1 MKSSEIREKFIKF
14 FKDKDH
20 SVVPSCSI
28 VAKNDPSLM
37 FTNAGMNQFKSIF
50 LGDKSNNSLKRVVN
64 SQKCLRVSGKHN
76 DLEEVGID
84 HYHHTMFEMLG
95 NWSFGD
101 YFKEEI
107 IKWSYELLTKT
118 YGLNS
123 DDLYVSI
130 FEGDQNDK
138 TSKDDESFKIWS
150 EIVEHEK
157 IILGNKKDNFWEM
170 GDSGPCGPCS
180 EIHIDLRSDS
190 EKAKTPGKNLVNMD
204 HPSVIELWN
213 LVFIQYNRL
222 SDGTLVELPE
232 KHIDT
237 GMGFERLVRVIQK
250 KDSNYDTD
258 IFMPLINTIEAES
271 HKKYGS
277 NKEVDKAMRVIAD
290 HVRAVSFCICD
301 GQIPGNTGAGYVV
314 RRILRRAVRY
324 GYTFLKIKRPFIYNL
339 VSVLSDQFE
348 DFFPELS
355 KNKDFIKSIINEEE
369 GSFLKTLSDGILR
382 LDTITKDSKSKKV
395 SGKVVFELY
404 DTYGFPADLTSLI
417 LKEKNITYDYDEYSR
432 ELKKQKSRSRS
443 VIDLK
448 TEDWNILDDSNS
460 SIFLGYDKVS
470 IKTKINKYRWVST
483 KDKKFVQVILKET
496 PFYPEG
502 GGQIG
507 DNGYLEFQNGVKFRV
522 FNTKKENDEI
532 IHSIEAKD
540 FIANNEINAKIDI
553 QMRKN
558 CSSNHT
564 ATHLLHQALRE
575 ILGSHVEQ
583 KGSMVSDKYLRF
595 DFSHF
600 KKIDQNILNEIE
612 EFVNNKIDESI
623 ELIENRDQNYDEAI
637 KDGVV
642 ALFGEKYG
650 KVVRS
655 IKFGNSYELCGGTH
669 VQNTIQLRNFVIL
682 SESSIASGIR
692 RIEAIS
698 GPRASKFL
706 RDKNIEVKNISD
718 ILSSNTN
725 LVDSVKN
732 IKDQNTQIS
741 KDLKSSQMKL
751 IDFYSDKWLGQ
762 VEKIKS
768 FNFLFKKLNLE
779 SSFVKSLCLNLSKI
793 ISEHVIIL
801 VTESNNKYN
810 IFVSV
815 SNLLVESAGLS
826 ASEII
831 KTICGS
837 IGGGGG
843 GQSTF
848 AAGSG
853 PNKVDI
859 VNVISKLKES
869 L

>member
-1 MKSSEIREKFIKF
+1 MKASEIREKFIKF

-20 SVVPSCSI
+20 SVVPSSTI

-50 LGDKSNNSLKRVVN
+50 LGDKSNNTLKRVVN

-76 DLEEVGID
+76 DLEEVGVD

-130 FEGDQNDK
+130 FQGDKIDK
-138 TSKDDESFKIWS
+138 TSKDDEAFKIWS
-150 EIVEHEK
+150 EIVGHEK

-190 EKAKTPGKNLVNMD
+190 EKSKIPGKNLVNMD

-222 SDGTLVELPE
+222 SNGTLVELPE

-258 IFMPLINTIEAES
+258 IFMPLIIAIEGMS
-271 HKKYGS
+271 DKKYGS
-277 NKEVDKAMRVIAD
+277 NEEVDVAMRVIAD

-324 GYTFLKIKRPFIYNL
+324 GYTFLKIKTPFIHNL
-339 VSVLSDQFE
+339 VNVISDQFE

-355 KNKDFIKSIINEEE
+355 KNKDFIKSIIIEEE
-369 GSFLKTLSDGILR
+369 SSFLKTLSDGILR
-382 LDTITKDSKSKKV
+382 LDTITKDSKSTKV

-404 DTYGFPADLTSLI
+404 DTYGFPSDLTSLI
-417 LKEKNITYDYDEYSR
+417 LREKNITYDHNEYTL
-432 ELKKQKSRSRS
+432 ELEKQKSRSRS
-443 VIDLK
+443 VTDLQ
-448 TEDWNILDDSNS
+448 TEDWNILDNSNS

-470 IKTKINKYRWVST
+470 LKTKINKYRSVST
-483 KDKKFVQVILKET
+483 KNKKFIQVVLNET

-507 DNGYLEFQNGVKFRV
+507 DTGYLESQDGVKIRV

-532 IHSIEAKD
+532 IHFIDAKD
-540 FIANNEINAKIDI
+540 FIDKNEIKALVDI
-553 QMRKN
+553 QIRKK

-575 ILGSHVEQ
+575 ILGSHIEQ

-600 KKIDQNILNEIE
+600 KKIEQNILNEIE

-623 ELIENRDQNYDEAI
+623 ELIENRNQKYDEAI

-698 GPRASKFL
+698 GPGASKFL
-706 RDKNIEVKNISD
+706 RDKKTELKNISD

-725 LVDSVKN
+725 LIDSVKN
-732 IKDQNTQIS
+732 MKDQNLS
-741 KDLKSSQMKL
+741 L
-751 IDFYSDKWLGQ
+751 IH
-762 VEKIKS
+762 I
-768 FNFLFKKLNLE
+768 
-779 SSFVKSLCLNLSKI
+779 
-793 ISEHVIIL
+793 
-801 VTESNNKYN
+801 
-810 IFVSV
+810 
-815 SNLLVESAGLS
+815 
-826 ASEII
+826 
-831 KTICGS
+831 
-837 IGGGGG
+837 
-843 GQSTF
+843 
-848 AAGSG
+848 
-853 PNKVDI
+853 
-859 VNVISKLKES
+859 
-869 L
+869 

>member
-1 MKSSEIREKFIKF
+1 MKASEIREKFIKF

-20 SVVPSCSI
+20 SVVPSSTI

-50 LGDKSNNSLKRVVN
+50 LGDKSNNNLKRVVN

-123 DDLYVSI
+123 DDMYVSI
-130 FEGDQNDK
+130 FQGDKIDK
-138 TSKDDESFKIWS
+138 TSKDDEAFKIWS
-150 EIVEHEK
+150 EIVENEK

-190 EKAKTPGKNLVNMD
+190 EKSKIPGKNLVNMD

-222 SDGTLVELPE
+222 SNGTLVELPE

-258 IFMPLINTIEAES
+258 IFMPLIIAIERMS
-271 HKKYGS
+271 DKKYGS
-277 NKEVDKAMRVIAD
+277 NEEVDVAMRVIAD

-324 GYTFLKIKRPFIYNL
+324 GYTFLKIKTPFIHNL
-339 VSVLSDQFE
+339 VNVISDQFE

-355 KNKDFIKSIINEEE
+355 KNKDFIKSIIIEEE
-369 GSFLKTLSDGILR
+369 SSFLKTLSDGILR
-382 LDTITKDSKSKKV
+382 LDTITKDSKSTKV

-404 DTYGFPADLTSLI
+404 DTYGFPSDLTSLI
-417 LKEKNITYDYDEYSR
+417 LSEKNITYDHNEYAR
-432 ELKKQKSRSRS
+432 ELEKQKSRSRS
-443 VIDLK
+443 VTDMQ
-448 TEDWNILDDSNS
+448 TEDWNILDNSNS

-470 IKTKINKYRWVST
+470 LKTKINKYRLVST
-483 KDKKFVQVILKET
+483 KNKKFIQVVLNET

-507 DNGYLEFQNGVKFRV
+507 DRGYLESQNGVKIRV

-532 IHSIEAKD
+532 IHFVDAKD
-540 FIANNEINAKIDI
+540 FIENSEINALVDI
-553 QMRKN
+553 QMRKK

-575 ILGSHVEQ
+575 ILGSHIEQ

-600 KKIDQNILNEIE
+600 KKIEQNILNEIE

-623 ELIENRDQNYDEAI
+623 DLIENRDHKYHEAI

-698 GPRASKFL
+698 GPGASKFL
-706 RDKNIEVKNISD
+706 RDKRTEVSNISD

-725 LVDSVKN
+725 LIDSVKN
-732 IKDQNTQIS
+732 IKYQNTQIS
-741 KDLKSSQMKL
+741 KDLKSTQIKL

-779 SSFVKSLCLNLSKI
+779 PSFVKSLCLNLSKI
-793 ISEHVIIL
+793 INEHIIIL
-801 VTESNNKYN
+801 VTDSNNKYN

-815 SNLLVESAGLS
+815 SNLLVESEGLS
-826 ASEII
+826 ASVII
-831 KTICGS
+831 KSICDS
-837 IGGGGG
+837 IDGAGG

-853 PNKVDI
+853 PNKADI
-859 VNVISKLKES
+859 VSVITKIKES

>member
-1 MKSSEIREKFIKF
+1 MKASEIREKFIKF

-20 SVVPSCSI
+20 SVVPSSTI

-50 LGDKSNNSLKRVVN
+50 LGDKSNNTLKRVVN

-76 DLEEVGID
+76 DLEEVGVD

-130 FEGDQNDK
+130 FQGDKNDK
-138 TSKDDESFKIWS
+138 TSKDDEAFKIWS
-150 EIVEHEK
+150 EIVGHEK

-190 EKAKTPGKNLVNMD
+190 EKSKIPGKNLVNMD

-222 SDGTLVELPE
+222 SNGTLVELPE

-258 IFMPLINTIEAES
+258 IFMPLIIAIEAMS
-271 HKKYGS
+271 DKKYGS
-277 NKEVDKAMRVIAD
+277 NEEVDVAMRVIAD

-324 GYTFLKIKRPFIYNL
+324 GYTFLKIKTPFIHNL
-339 VSVLSDQFE
+339 VNVISDQFE

-355 KNKDFIKSIINEEE
+355 KNKVFIKSIIIEEE
-369 GSFLKTLSDGILR
+369 ISFLKTLSDGILK
-382 LDTITKDSKSKKV
+382 LDTITKDSKSTKV
-395 SGKVVFELY
+395 SGKLVFELY
-404 DTYGFPADLTSLI
+404 DTYGFPSDLTSLI
-417 LKEKNITYDYDEYSR
+417 LREKNITYDHNEYAL
-432 ELKKQKSRSRS
+432 ELEKQKSRSRS
-443 VIDLK
+443 VTEMQ
-448 TEDWNILDDSNS
+448 TEDWNILDNSNS
-460 SIFLGYDKVS
+460 SIFLGYDKLS
-470 IKTKINKYRWVST
+470 LKTKINKYRLVST
-483 KDKKFVQVILKET
+483 KNKKFIQVVLNET

-507 DNGYLEFQNGVKFRV
+507 DTGYLESQNGVKIRV

-532 IHSIEAKD
+532 IHFIDAKD
-540 FIANNEINAKIDI
+540 FIDNNEIKALVDI
-553 QMRKN
+553 QMRKK

-600 KKIDQNILNEIE
+600 KKIEQNILNEIE

-623 ELIENRDQNYDEAI
+623 ELIENRNQKYDEAI

-698 GPRASKFL
+698 GPGASKFL
-706 RDKNIEVKNISD
+706 RDKRTEVGNISD

-725 LVDSVKN
+725 LIDSVKN
-732 IKDQNTQIS
+732 MKDQNTQIS
-741 KDLKSSQMKL
+741 KDLKSTQMKL

-779 SSFVKSLCLNLSKI
+779 PSFVKSLCLNLSKI
-793 ISEHVIIL
+793 INEHIIIL
-801 VTESNNKYN
+801 VTDSNNKYN

-815 SNLLVESAGLS
+815 SNLLVESEGLS
-826 ASEII
+826 ASAII
-831 KTICGS
+831 KSICDS
-837 IGGGGG
+837 IDGAGG

-853 PNKVDI
+853 PNKADI
-859 VNVISKLKES
+859 VGVITKIKES

>member
-1 MKSSEIREKFIKF
+1 MKASEIREKFIKF
-14 FKDKDH
+14 FKDKDR
-20 SVVPSCSI
+20 SVVPSSTI

-50 LGDKSNNSLKRVVN
+50 LGDKSNNTLKRVVN

-76 DLEEVGID
+76 DLEEVGVD

-123 DDLYVSI
+123 DDMYVSI
-130 FEGDQNDK
+130 FQGDKIDK
-138 TSKDDESFKIWS
+138 TSKDDEAFKIWS
-150 EIVEHEK
+150 EIVGHEK

-190 EKAKTPGKNLVNMD
+190 EKSKIPGKNLVNMD

-222 SDGTLVELPE
+222 SNGTLVELPE

-258 IFMPLINTIEAES
+258 IFMPLIIAIERMS
-271 HKKYGS
+271 DKKYGS
-277 NKEVDKAMRVIAD
+277 NEEVDVAMRVIAD
-290 HVRAVSFCICD
+290 HVRAVSFCICA

-324 GYTFLKIKRPFIYNL
+324 GYTFLKIKTPFIHNL
-339 VSVLSDQFE
+339 VNVISDQFE

-355 KNKDFIKSIINEEE
+355 KNKDFIKSIIIEEE
-369 GSFLKTLSDGILR
+369 SSFLKTLSDGILR
-382 LDTITKDSKSKKV
+382 LDTITKDSKSTKV

-404 DTYGFPADLTSLI
+404 DTYGFPSDLTSLI
-417 LKEKNITYDYDEYSR
+417 LSEKNITYDHNEYAR
-432 ELKKQKSRSRS
+432 ELEKQKSRSRS
-443 VIDLK
+443 VTDMQ
-448 TEDWNILDDSNS
+448 TEDWNILDNSNS

-470 IKTKINKYRWVST
+470 LKTKINKYRLVST
-483 KDKKFVQVILKET
+483 KNKKFIQVVLNET

-507 DNGYLEFQNGVKFRV
+507 DRGYLESQNGVKIRV

-532 IHSIEAKD
+532 IHFVEAKD
-540 FIANNEINAKIDI
+540 FIDNTEINALVDI
-553 QMRKN
+553 QTRKK

-575 ILGSHVEQ
+575 ILGSHIEQ

-600 KKIDQNILNEIE
+600 KKIEQNILNEIE

-623 ELIENRDQNYDEAI
+623 DLIENRDHKYHEAI

-698 GPRASKFL
+698 GPGASKFL
-706 RDKNIEVKNISD
+706 RDKRTEVGNISD

-725 LVDSVKN
+725 VIDSVKN
-732 IKDQNTQIS
+732 IKYQNTQIS
-741 KDLKSSQMKL
+741 KDLKSTQIKL

-779 SSFVKSLCLNLSKI
+779 PSFVKSLCLNLSKI
-793 ISEHVIIL
+793 INEHVIIL
-801 VTESNNKYN
+801 VTDSNNKYN

-815 SNLLVESAGLS
+815 SNLLVESDGLS
-826 ASEII
+826 ASVII
-831 KTICGS
+831 KSICES
-837 IGGGGG
+837 IDGAGG
-843 GQSTF
+843 GQRTF

-853 PNKVDI
+853 PKKADI
-859 VNVISKLKES
+859 VSVVTKIKES

>member
-1 MKSSEIREKFIKF
+1 MKASEIREKFIKF

-20 SVVPSCSI
+20 SVVPSSTI
-28 VAKNDPSLM
+28 VAKNDPTLM

-50 LGDKSNNSLKRVVN
+50 LGDKSNNTLKRVVN

-180 EIHIDLRSDS
+180 EIHIDLRSDA
-190 EKAKTPGKNLVNMD
+190 EKAKTPGKTLVNMD

-222 SDGTLVELPE
+222 LDGTLVELPE

-271 HKKYGS
+271 HKKYGT
-277 NKEVDKAMRVIAD
+277 NKEVDVAMRVIAD

-339 VSVLSDQFE
+339 VNVLSDQFE

-382 LDTITKDSKSKKV
+382 LDTITKDSKSKKI

-417 LKEKNITYDYDEYSR
+417 LKEKNITYDYDEYSQ

-470 IKTKINKYRWVST
+470 IKTKINKYRLVST
-483 KDKKFVQVILKET
+483 KDKKFIQVILKET

-507 DNGYLEFQNGVKFRV
+507 DNGYLEFQNGVKIRV

-532 IHSIEAKD
+532 IHFIEAKD

-553 QMRKN
+553 QMRKK

-623 ELIENRDQNYDEAI
+623 DLIENRGQKYDEAI

-706 RDKNIEVKNISD
+706 RDKSIEVKNISD

-793 ISEHVIIL
+793 LSEHVIIL

-831 KTICGS
+831 KTICDS

-853 PNKVDI
+853 PNKADI

>member
-1 MKSSEIREKFIKF
+1 MKASEIREKFIKF

-20 SVVPSCSI
+20 SVVPSSTI

-50 LGDKSNNSLKRVVN
+50 LGDKSNNTLKRVVN

-76 DLEEVGID
+76 DLEEVGVD

-130 FEGDQNDK
+130 FQGDKNDK
-138 TSKDDESFKIWS
+138 TSKDDEAFKIWS
-150 EIVEHEK
+150 EIVGHEK

-190 EKAKTPGKNLVNMD
+190 EKSKIPGKNLVNMD

-222 SDGTLVELPE
+222 SNGNLVELPE

-258 IFMPLINTIEAES
+258 IFMPLIIAIEGMS
-271 HKKYGS
+271 DKKYGS
-277 NKEVDKAMRVIAD
+277 NEEVDVAMRVIAD

-324 GYTFLKIKRPFIYNL
+324 GYTFLKIKTPFIHNL
-339 VSVLSDQFE
+339 VNVISDQFE

-355 KNKDFIKSIINEEE
+355 KNKDFIKSIIIEEE
-369 GSFLKTLSDGILR
+369 SSFLKTLSDGILR
-382 LDTITKDSKSKKV
+382 LDTITKDSKSTKV

-404 DTYGFPADLTSLI
+404 DTYGFPSDLTSLI
-417 LKEKNITYDYDEYSR
+417 LREKNITYDHNEYTL
-432 ELKKQKSRSRS
+432 ELEKQKSRSRS
-443 VIDLK
+443 VTDLQ
-448 TEDWNILDDSNS
+448 TEDWNILDNSNS

-470 IKTKINKYRWVST
+470 LKTKINKYRSVST
-483 KDKKFVQVILKET
+483 KNKKFIQVVLNET

-507 DNGYLEFQNGVKFRV
+507 DTGYLESQNGVKIRV

-532 IHSIEAKD
+532 IHFVDAKD
-540 FIANNEINAKIDI
+540 FIENSEINALVDI
-553 QMRKN
+553 QMRKK

-600 KKIDQNILNEIE
+600 KKIEQNILNEIE

-623 ELIENRDQNYDEAI
+623 ELIENRDQKYDEAI

-698 GPRASKFL
+698 GPGASKFL
-706 RDKNIEVKNISD
+706 MDKRTEVSNISD

-725 LVDSVKN
+725 LIDSVKN

-741 KDLKSSQMKL
+741 KDLKSTQMKL

-779 SSFVKSLCLNLSKI
+779 PSFVKSLCLNLSKI
-793 ISEHVIIL
+793 INEHIIIL
-801 VTESNNKYN
+801 VTDSNNKYN

-815 SNLLVESAGLS
+815 SNLLVESEGLS
-826 ASEII
+826 ASVII
-831 KTICGS
+831 KSICDS
-837 IGGGGG
+837 IDGAGG
-843 GQSTF
+843 GQRTF

-853 PNKVDI
+853 PNKADI
-859 VNVISKLKES
+859 VSVVTKIKES

>member
-1 MKSSEIREKFIKF
+1 MKASEIREKFIKF

-20 SVVPSCSI
+20 SVVPSSTI

-50 LGDKSNNSLKRVVN
+50 LGDKSNNTLKRVVN

-76 DLEEVGID
+76 DLEEVGVD

-130 FEGDQNDK
+130 FQGDKNDK
-138 TSKDDESFKIWS
+138 TSKDDEAFKIWS
-150 EIVEHEK
+150 EIVGHEK

-190 EKAKTPGKNLVNMD
+190 EKSKIPGKNLVNMD

-222 SDGTLVELPE
+222 SNGTLVELPE

-258 IFMPLINTIEAES
+258 IFMPLIIAIEGMS
-271 HKKYGS
+271 DKKYGS
-277 NKEVDKAMRVIAD
+277 NEEVDVAMRVIAD

-324 GYTFLKIKRPFIYNL
+324 GYTFLKIKTPFIHNL
-339 VSVLSDQFE
+339 VNVISDQFE

-355 KNKDFIKSIINEEE
+355 KNKDFIKSIIIEEE
-369 GSFLKTLSDGILR
+369 SSFLKTLSDGILR
-382 LDTITKDSKSKKV
+382 LDTITKDSKSTKV

-404 DTYGFPADLTSLI
+404 DTYGFPSDLTSLI
-417 LKEKNITYDYDEYSR
+417 LREKNITYDHNEYTL
-432 ELKKQKSRSRS
+432 ELEKQKSRSRS
-443 VIDLK
+443 VTDLQ
-448 TEDWNILDDSNS
+448 TEDWNILDNSNS

-470 IKTKINKYRWVST
+470 LKTKINKYRLVST
-483 KDKKFVQVILKET
+483 KNKKFIQVVLNET

-507 DNGYLEFQNGVKFRV
+507 DTGYLESQNGVKIRV

-532 IHSIEAKD
+532 IHFIDAKD
-540 FIANNEINAKIDI
+540 FIDNNEIKALVDI
-553 QMRKN
+553 QMRKK

-600 KKIDQNILNEIE
+600 KKIEQNILNEIE

-623 ELIENRDQNYDEAI
+623 ELIENRNQKYDEAV

-698 GPRASKFL
+698 GPGASKFL
-706 RDKNIEVKNISD
+706 RDKKTELKNISD

-725 LVDSVKN
+725 LIDSVKN
-732 IKDQNTQIS
+732 MKDQNTQIS

-779 SSFVKSLCLNLSKI
+779 PSFVKSLCLNLSKI
-793 ISEHVIIL
+793 INEHIIIL
-801 VTESNNKYN
+801 VTDSNNKYN

-815 SNLLVESAGLS
+815 SNLLVESEGLS
-826 ASEII
+826 ASVII
-831 KTICGS
+831 KSICDS
-837 IGGGGG
+837 IDGAGG

-853 PNKVDI
+853 PNKADI
-859 VNVISKLKES
+859 VSVITKIKES

>member
-1 MKSSEIREKFIKF
+1 MKASEVREKFIMF

-20 SVVPSCSI
+20 SVVPSSSI

-37 FTNAGMNQFKSIF
+37 FTNAGMNQFKSVF
-50 LGDKSNNSLKRVVN
+50 LGDKSNNSLRRVVN

-190 EKAKTPGKNLVNMD
+190 EKAKTPGKTLVNMD

-258 IFMPLINTIEAES
+258 IFMPLIIAIERMS
-271 HKKYGS
+271 DKKYGS
-277 NKEVDKAMRVIAD
+277 NEEVDVAMRVIAD

-324 GYTFLKIKRPFIYNL
+324 GYTFLKIKTPFIHNL
-339 VSVLSDQFE
+339 VNVISDQFE

-355 KNKDFIKSIINEEE
+355 KNKDFIKSIIIEEE
-369 GSFLKTLSDGILR
+369 SSFLKTLSDGILR
-382 LDTITKDSKSKKV
+382 LDTITKDSKSTKV

-404 DTYGFPADLTSLI
+404 DTYGFPSDLTSLI
-417 LKEKNITYDYDEYSR
+417 LSEKNITYDHNEYAR
-432 ELKKQKSRSRS
+432 ELEKQKSRSRS
-443 VIDLK
+443 VTDMQ
-448 TEDWNILDDSNS
+448 TEDWNILDNSNS

-470 IKTKINKYRWVST
+470 LKTKINKYRLVST
-483 KDKKFVQVILKET
+483 KNKKFVQVILNET

-507 DNGYLEFQNGVKFRV
+507 DRGYLESQNGVKIRV

-532 IHSIEAKD
+532 IHFVEAKD
-540 FIANNEINAKIDI
+540 FIDNTEINALVDI
-553 QMRKN
+553 QTRKK

-575 ILGSHVEQ
+575 ILGSHIEQ

-600 KKIDQNILNEIE
+600 KKIEQNILNEIE

-623 ELIENRDQNYDEAI
+623 DLIENRDHKYHEAI

-698 GPRASKFL
+698 GPGASKFL
-706 RDKNIEVKNISD
+706 RDKRTEVSNISD

-725 LVDSVKN
+725 LIDSVKN

-779 SSFVKSLCLNLSKI
+779 PSFVKSLCLNLSKI

-801 VTESNNKYN
+801 VTDSNNKYN

-815 SNLLVESAGLS
+815 SNLLVEPAGLS

-831 KTICGS
+831 KSICDS

-853 PNKVDI
+853 PNKADI
-859 VNVISKLKES
+859 VSVITELKES

>member
-1 MKSSEIREKFIKF
+1 MKASEIREKFIKF

-20 SVVPSCSI
+20 SVVPSSTI

-50 LGDKSNNSLKRVVN
+50 LGDKSNNTLKRVVN

-76 DLEEVGID
+76 DLEEVGVD

-123 DDLYVSI
+123 DDMYVSI
-130 FEGDQNDK
+130 FQGDKIDK
-138 TSKDDESFKIWS
+138 TSKDDEAFKIWS
-150 EIVEHEK
+150 EIVGHEK

-190 EKAKTPGKNLVNMD
+190 EKSKIPGKNLVNMD

-222 SDGTLVELPE
+222 SNGTLVELPE

-258 IFMPLINTIEAES
+258 IFMPLIIAIERMS
-271 HKKYGS
+271 DKKYGS
-277 NKEVDKAMRVIAD
+277 NEEVDVAMRVIAD

-324 GYTFLKIKRPFIYNL
+324 GYTFLKIKTPFIHNL
-339 VSVLSDQFE
+339 VNVISDQFE

-355 KNKDFIKSIINEEE
+355 KNKDFIKSIIIEEE
-369 GSFLKTLSDGILR
+369 SSFLKTLSDGILR
-382 LDTITKDSKSKKV
+382 LDTITKDSKSTKV

-404 DTYGFPADLTSLI
+404 DTYGFPSDLTSLI
-417 LKEKNITYDYDEYSR
+417 LSEKNITYDHNEYAR
-432 ELKKQKSRSRS
+432 ELEKQKSRSRS
-443 VIDLK
+443 VTDMQ
-448 TEDWNILDDSNS
+448 TEDWNILDNSNS

-470 IKTKINKYRWVST
+470 LKTKINKYRLVST
-483 KDKKFVQVILKET
+483 KNKKFIQVVLNET

-507 DNGYLEFQNGVKFRV
+507 DRGYLESQNGVKIRV

-532 IHSIEAKD
+532 IHFVDAKD
-540 FIANNEINAKIDI
+540 FIENSEINALVDI
-553 QMRKN
+553 QMRKK

-575 ILGSHVEQ
+575 ILGSHIEQ

-600 KKIDQNILNEIE
+600 KKIEQNILNEIE

-623 ELIENRDQNYDEAI
+623 DLIENRDHKYHEAI

-698 GPRASKFL
+698 GPGASKFL
-706 RDKNIEVKNISD
+706 RDKRTEVSNISD

-725 LVDSVKN
+725 LIDSVKN
-732 IKDQNTQIS
+732 IKYQNTQIS
-741 KDLKSSQMKL
+741 KDLKSTQIKL

-779 SSFVKSLCLNLSKI
+779 PSFVKSLCLNLSKI
-793 ISEHVIIL
+793 INEHIIIL
-801 VTESNNKYN
+801 VTDSNNKYN

-815 SNLLVESAGLS
+815 SNLLVESEGLS
-826 ASEII
+826 ASVII
-831 KTICGS
+831 KSICDS
-837 IGGGGG
+837 IDGAGG

-853 PNKVDI
+853 PNKADI
-859 VNVISKLKES
+859 VSVITKIKES

>member
-1 MKSSEIREKFIKF
+1 MKASEIREKFIKF

-20 SVVPSCSI
+20 SVVPSSTI

-50 LGDKSNNSLKRVVN
+50 LGDKSNNTLKRVVN

-76 DLEEVGID
+76 DLEEVGVD

-118 YGLNS
+118 YGLSS

-130 FEGDQNDK
+130 FQGDKIDK
-138 TSKDDESFKIWS
+138 TSKDDEAFKIWS
-150 EIVEHEK
+150 EIVGHEK

-190 EKAKTPGKNLVNMD
+190 EKSKIPGKNLVNMD
-204 HPSVIELWN
+204 HPNVIELWN

-222 SDGTLVELPE
+222 SNGTLVELPE

-258 IFMPLINTIEAES
+258 IFMPLIIAIEGMS
-271 HKKYGS
+271 DKKYGS
-277 NKEVDKAMRVIAD
+277 NEEVDVAMRVIAD

-324 GYTFLKIKRPFIYNL
+324 GYTFLKIKTPFIHNL
-339 VSVLSDQFE
+339 VNVISDQFE

-355 KNKDFIKSIINEEE
+355 KNKDFIKSIIIEEE
-369 GSFLKTLSDGILR
+369 SSFLKTLSDGILR
-382 LDTITKDSKSKKV
+382 LDTITKDSKSTKV

-404 DTYGFPADLTSLI
+404 DTYGFPSDLTSLI
-417 LKEKNITYDYDEYSR
+417 LREKNITYDHNEYTL
-432 ELKKQKSRSRS
+432 ELEKQKSRSRS
-443 VIDLK
+443 VTDLQI
-448 TEDWNILDDSNS
+448 EDWNILDNSNS
-460 SIFLGYDKVS
+460 SIFLGYDKLS
-470 IKTKINKYRWVST
+470 LKTKINKYRLVST
-483 KDKKFVQVILKET
+483 KNKKFIQVVLNKT

-507 DNGYLEFQNGVKFRV
+507 DRGYLESHNGVKIRV

-532 IHSIEAKD
+532 IHFIDAKD
-540 FIANNEINAKIDI
+540 FIDNNEIMALVDI
-553 QMRKN
+553 QMRKK

-575 ILGSHVEQ
+575 ILGSHIEQ

-600 KKIDQNILNEIE
+600 KKIEQNILNEIE

-623 ELIENRDQNYDEAI
+623 ELIENRNQKYDEAI
-637 KDGVV
+637 KEGVV

-698 GPRASKFL
+698 GPGASKFL
-706 RDKNIEVKNISD
+706 RDKRTEVSNISD

-725 LVDSVKN
+725 LIDSVKN

-741 KDLKSSQMKL
+741 KDLKSTQIKL

-779 SSFVKSLCLNLSKI
+779 PSFVKSLCLNLSKI
-793 ISEHVIIL
+793 INEHIIIL
-801 VTESNNKYN
+801 VTDSNNKYN

-815 SNLLVESAGLS
+815 SNLLVESEGLS
-826 ASEII
+826 ASVII
-831 KTICGS
+831 KSICDS
-837 IGGGGG
+837 IDGGGG

-848 AAGSG
+848 ASGSG
-853 PNKVDI
+853 PNKADI
-859 VNVISKLKES
+859 VSVITKIKEN

>member
-1 MKSSEIREKFIKF
+1 MKASEIREKFIKF

-20 SVVPSCSI
+20 SVVPSSTI

-50 LGDKSNNSLKRVVN
+50 LGDKSNNTLKRVVN

-76 DLEEVGID
+76 DLEEVGVD

-130 FEGDQNDK
+130 FQGDKNDK
-138 TSKDDESFKIWS
+138 TSKDDEAFKIWS
-150 EIVEHEK
+150 EIVGHEK

-190 EKAKTPGKNLVNMD
+190 EKSKIPGKNLVNMD

-222 SDGTLVELPE
+222 SNGTLVELPE

-258 IFMPLINTIEAES
+258 IFMPLIIAIEGMS
-271 HKKYGS
+271 DKKYGS
-277 NKEVDKAMRVIAD
+277 NEEVDVAMRVIAD

-324 GYTFLKIKRPFIYNL
+324 GYTFLKIKTPFIHNL
-339 VSVLSDQFE
+339 VNVISDQFE

-355 KNKDFIKSIINEEE
+355 KNKDFIKSIIIEEE
-369 GSFLKTLSDGILR
+369 SSFLKTLSDGILR
-382 LDTITKDSKSKKV
+382 LDTITKDSKSTKV

-404 DTYGFPADLTSLI
+404 DTYGFPSDLTSLI
-417 LKEKNITYDYDEYSR
+417 LREKNITYDHNEYTL
-432 ELKKQKSRSRS
+432 ELEKQKSRSRS
-443 VIDLK
+443 VTDLQ
-448 TEDWNILDDSNS
+448 TEDWNILDNSNS

-470 IKTKINKYRWVST
+470 LKTKINKYRLVST
-483 KDKKFVQVILKET
+483 KNKKFIQVVLNET

-507 DNGYLEFQNGVKFRV
+507 DTGYLESQNGVKIRV

-532 IHSIEAKD
+532 IHFIDAKD
-540 FIANNEINAKIDI
+540 FIDNNEIKALVDI
-553 QMRKN
+553 QIRKK

-600 KKIDQNILNEIE
+600 KKIEQNILNEIE

-623 ELIENRDQNYDEAI
+623 ELIENRNQKYDEAI

-698 GPRASKFL
+698 GPGASKFL
-706 RDKNIEVKNISD
+706 RDKKTELKNISD

-725 LVDSVKN
+725 LIDSVKN
-732 IKDQNTQIS
+732 MKDQNTQIS
-741 KDLKSSQMKL
+741 KDLKSTQMKL
-751 IDFYSDKWLGQ
+751 IDFYSDKWLDQ

-779 SSFVKSLCLNLSKI
+779 PSFVKSLCLNLSKI
-793 ISEHVIIL
+793 INEHIIIL
-801 VTESNNKYN
+801 VTDSNNKYN

-815 SNLLVESAGLS
+815 SNLLVESEGLS
-826 ASEII
+826 ASVII
-831 KTICGS
+831 KSICDS
-837 IGGGGG
+837 IDGAGG

-853 PNKVDI
+853 PNKADI
-859 VNVISKLKES
+859 VSVITKIKES

>member
-1 MKSSEIREKFIKF
+1 MKASEIREKFIKF

-20 SVVPSCSI
+20 SVVPSSTI

-50 LGDKSNNSLKRVVN
+50 LGDKSNNTLKRVVN

-76 DLEEVGID
+76 DLEEVGVD

-130 FEGDQNDK
+130 FQGDKNDK
-138 TSKDDESFKIWS
+138 TSKDDEAFKIWS
-150 EIVEHEK
+150 EIVGHEK

-170 GDSGPCGPCS
+170 GESGPCGPCS

-190 EKAKTPGKNLVNMD
+190 EKSKIPGKNLVNMD

-222 SDGTLVELPE
+222 SNGNLVELPE

-258 IFMPLINTIEAES
+258 IFMPLIIAIEAMS
-271 HKKYGS
+271 DKKYGS
-277 NKEVDKAMRVIAD
+277 NEEVDVAMRVIAD

-324 GYTFLKIKRPFIYNL
+324 GYTFLKIKTPFIHNL
-339 VSVLSDQFE
+339 VNVISDQFE

-355 KNKDFIKSIINEEE
+355 KNKDFIKSIIIEEE
-369 GSFLKTLSDGILR
+369 SSFLKTLSDGILR
-382 LDTITKDSKSKKV
+382 LDTITKDLKSTKV

-404 DTYGFPADLTSLI
+404 DTYGFPSDLTSLI
-417 LKEKNITYDYDEYSR
+417 LREKNITYDHNEYTL
-432 ELKKQKSRSRS
+432 ELEKQKSRSRS
-443 VIDLK
+443 VTDLQ
-448 TEDWNILDDSNS
+448 TEDWNILDNSNS

-470 IKTKINKYRWVST
+470 LKTKINKYRLVST
-483 KDKKFVQVILKET
+483 KNKKFIQVVLNET

-507 DNGYLEFQNGVKFRV
+507 DTGYLESQNGVKIRV

-532 IHSIEAKD
+532 IHFIDAKD
-540 FIANNEINAKIDI
+540 FINKSEINALVDI
-553 QMRKN
+553 QMRKK

-600 KKIDQNILNEIE
+600 KKIEQNILNEIE

-623 ELIENRDQNYDEAI
+623 ELIENRNQKYDEAI
-637 KDGVV
+637 KDGVL

-698 GPRASKFL
+698 GPGASKFL
-706 RDKNIEVKNISD
+706 RDKRTEVSNISD

-725 LVDSVKN
+725 LIDSVKN
-732 IKDQNTQIS
+732 MKDQNTQIS
-741 KDLKSSQMKL
+741 KDLKSTQMKL

-779 SSFVKSLCLNLSKI
+779 PSFVKSLCLNLSKI
-793 ISEHVIIL
+793 INEHIIIL
-801 VTESNNKYN
+801 VTDSNNKYN

-815 SNLLVESAGLS
+815 SNLLVESEGLS
-826 ASEII
+826 ASVII
-831 KTICGS
+831 KSICDS
-837 IGGGGG
+837 IDGAGG

-853 PNKVDI
+853 PNKADI
-859 VNVISKLKES
+859 VSIITKIKES

>member
-1 MKSSEIREKFIKF
+1 MKASEIREKFIKF

-20 SVVPSCSI
+20 SVVPSSTI

-50 LGDKSNNSLKRVVN
+50 LGDKSNNTLKRVVN

-76 DLEEVGID
+76 DLEEVGVD

-130 FEGDQNDK
+130 FQGDKNDK
-138 TSKDDESFKIWS
+138 TSKDDEAFKIWS
-150 EIVEHEK
+150 EIVGHEK

-190 EKAKTPGKNLVNMD
+190 EKSKIPGKNLVNMD

-222 SDGTLVELPE
+222 SNGTLVELPE

-258 IFMPLINTIEAES
+258 IFMPLIIAIEGMS
-271 HKKYGS
+271 DKKYGS
-277 NKEVDKAMRVIAD
+277 NEEVDVAMRVIAD

-324 GYTFLKIKRPFIYNL
+324 GYTFLKIKTPFIHNL
-339 VSVLSDQFE
+339 VNVISDQFE
-348 DFFPELS
+348 DFFPELL
-355 KNKDFIKSIINEEE
+355 KNKDFIKSIIIEEE
-369 GSFLKTLSDGILR
+369 SSFLKTLSDGILR
-382 LDTITKDSKSKKV
+382 LDTITKDSKSTKV

-404 DTYGFPADLTSLI
+404 DTYGFPSDLTSLI
-417 LKEKNITYDYDEYSR
+417 LREKNITYDHNEYTL
-432 ELKKQKSRSRS
+432 ELEKQKSRSRS
-443 VIDLK
+443 VTDLQ
-448 TEDWNILDDSNS
+448 TEDWNILDNSNS
-460 SIFLGYDKVS
+460 SIFLGYDKLS
-470 IKTKINKYRWVST
+470 LKTKINKYRLVST
-483 KDKKFVQVILKET
+483 KNKKFIQVVLNET

-507 DNGYLEFQNGVKFRV
+507 DTGYLESQNGVKIRV

-532 IHSIEAKD
+532 IHFIDAKD
-540 FIANNEINAKIDI
+540 FIDNNEIMALVDI
-553 QMRKN
+553 QMRKK

-600 KKIDQNILNEIE
+600 KKIEQNILNEIE

-623 ELIENRDQNYDEAI
+623 ELIENRNQKYDEAI

-698 GPRASKFL
+698 GPGASKFL
-706 RDKNIEVKNISD
+706 RDKRTEVSNISD

-725 LVDSVKN
+725 LIDSVKN
-732 IKDQNTQIS
+732 MKDQNTQIS

-779 SSFVKSLCLNLSKI
+779 PSFVKSLCLNLSKI
-793 ISEHVIIL
+793 INEHIIIL
-801 VTESNNKYN
+801 VTDSNNKYN

-815 SNLLVESAGLS
+815 SNLLVESEGLS
-826 ASEII
+826 ASVII
-831 KTICGS
+831 KSICDS
-837 IGGGGG
+837 IDGGGG

-853 PNKVDI
+853 PNKADI
-859 VNVISKLKES
+859 VSVITKIKES

>member
-1 MKSSEIREKFIKF
+1 
-14 FKDKDH
+14 
-20 SVVPSCSI
+20 
-28 VAKNDPSLM
+28 
-37 FTNAGMNQFKSIF
+37 
-50 LGDKSNNSLKRVVN
+50 
-64 SQKCLRVSGKHN
+64 KHN
-76 DLEEVGID
+76 DLEEVGVD

-190 EKAKTPGKNLVNMD
+190 EKAKTPGKTLVNMD

-258 IFMPLINTIEAES
+258 IFMPLIIAIERMS
-271 HKKYGS
+271 DKKYGS
-277 NKEVDKAMRVIAD
+277 NEEVDVAMRVIAD

-324 GYTFLKIKRPFIYNL
+324 GYTFLKIKTPFIHNL
-339 VSVLSDQFE
+339 VNVISDQFE

-355 KNKDFIKSIINEEE
+355 KNKDFIKSIIIEEE
-369 GSFLKTLSDGILR
+369 SSFLKTLSDGILR
-382 LDTITKDSKSKKV
+382 LDTITKDSKSTKV

-404 DTYGFPADLTSLI
+404 DTYGFPSDLTSLI
-417 LKEKNITYDYDEYSR
+417 LSEKNITYDHNEYAR
-432 ELKKQKSRSRS
+432 ELEKQKSRSRS
-443 VIDLK
+443 VTDMQ
-448 TEDWNILDDSNS
+448 TEDWNILDNSNS

-470 IKTKINKYRWVST
+470 LKTKINKYRLVST
-483 KDKKFVQVILKET
+483 KNKKFVQVILNET

-507 DNGYLEFQNGVKFRV
+507 DRGYLESQNGVKIRV

-532 IHSIEAKD
+532 IHFVEAKD
-540 FIANNEINAKIDI
+540 FIDNTEINALVDI
-553 QMRKN
+553 QTRKK

-575 ILGSHVEQ
+575 ILGSHIEQ

-600 KKIDQNILNEIE
+600 KKIEQNILNEIE

-623 ELIENRDQNYDEAI
+623 DLIENRDHKYHEAI

-698 GPRASKFL
+698 GPGASKFL
-706 RDKNIEVKNISD
+706 RDKRTEVSNISD

-725 LVDSVKN
+725 LIDSVKN
-732 IKDQNTQIS
+732 IKYQNTQIS
-741 KDLKSSQMKL
+741 KDLKSTQIKL

-779 SSFVKSLCLNLSKI
+779 PSFVKSLCLNLSKI
-793 ISEHVIIL
+793 INEHIIIL
-801 VTESNNKYN
+801 VTDSNNKYN

-815 SNLLVESAGLS
+815 SNLLVESEGLS
-826 ASEII
+826 ASVII
-831 KTICGS
+831 KSICDS
-837 IGGGGG
+837 IDGAGG

-853 PNKVDI
+853 PNKADI
-859 VNVISKLKES
+859 VSVITKIKES

>member
-1 MKSSEIREKFIKF
+1 MKASEIREKFIKF

-20 SVVPSCSI
+20 SVVPSSTI

-50 LGDKSNNSLKRVVN
+50 LGDKSNNTLKRVVN

-76 DLEEVGID
+76 DLEEVGVD

-130 FEGDQNDK
+130 FQGDKNDK
-138 TSKDDESFKIWS
+138 TSKDDEALKIWS
-150 EIVEHEK
+150 EIVGDEK

-190 EKAKTPGKNLVNMD
+190 EKSKIPGKNLVNMD

-222 SDGTLVELPE
+222 SNGTLVELPE

-258 IFMPLINTIEAES
+258 IFMPLIIAIEGMS
-271 HKKYGS
+271 DKKYGS
-277 NKEVDKAMRVIAD
+277 NEEVDVAMRVIAD

-324 GYTFLKIKRPFIYNL
+324 GYTFLKIKTPFIHNL
-339 VSVLSDQFE
+339 VNVISDQFE

-355 KNKDFIKSIINEEE
+355 KNKDFIKSIIIEEE
-369 GSFLKTLSDGILR
+369 SSFLKTLSDGILR
-382 LDTITKDSKSKKV
+382 LDTITKDSKSTKV

-404 DTYGFPADLTSLI
+404 DTYGFPSDLTSLI
-417 LKEKNITYDYDEYSR
+417 LREKNITYDHNEYTL
-432 ELKKQKSRSRS
+432 ELEKQKSRSRS
-443 VIDLK
+443 VTDLQ
-448 TEDWNILDDSNS
+448 TEDWNILDNSNS

-470 IKTKINKYRWVST
+470 LKTKINKYRSVST
-483 KDKKFVQVILKET
+483 KNKKFIQVVLNET

-507 DNGYLEFQNGVKFRV
+507 DTGYLESQNGVKIRV

-532 IHSIEAKD
+532 IHFVDAKD
-540 FIANNEINAKIDI
+540 FIENSEINALVDI
-553 QMRKN
+553 QMRKK

-600 KKIDQNILNEIE
+600 KKIEQNILNEIE

-623 ELIENRDQNYDEAI
+623 ELIENRNQKYDEAI

-698 GPRASKFL
+698 GPGASKFL
-706 RDKNIEVKNISD
+706 RDKRTEVSNISD

-725 LVDSVKN
+725 LIDSVKN
-732 IKDQNTQIS
+732 MKDQNTQIS

-779 SSFVKSLCLNLSKI
+779 PSFVKSLCLNLSKI
-793 ISEHVIIL
+793 INEHVIIL
-801 VTESNNKYN
+801 VTDSNNKYN

-815 SNLLVESAGLS
+815 SNLLVESEGLS
-826 ASEII
+826 ASVII
-831 KTICGS
+831 KSICDS
-837 IGGGGG
+837 IDGAGG
-843 GQSTF
+843 GQRTF

-853 PNKVDI
+853 PNKADI
-859 VNVISKLKES
+859 VSVVTKIKES

>member
-1 MKSSEIREKFIKF
+1 MKASEIREKFIKF

-20 SVVPSCSI
+20 SVVPSSAI

-50 LGDKSNNSLKRVVN
+50 LGDKSNNTLKRVVN

-76 DLEEVGID
+76 DLEEVGVD

-107 IKWSYELLTKT
+107 IKWSYELLTNT

-130 FEGDQNDK
+130 FQGDKKDK
-138 TSKDDESFKIWS
+138 TSRDDEAFKIWS
-150 EIVEHEK
+150 EIVGHEK

-190 EKAKTPGKNLVNMD
+190 EKAKIPGKNLVNTD

-222 SDGTLVELPE
+222 SNGTLIELPE

-258 IFMPLINTIEAES
+258 IFMPLITAIEGIS
-271 HKKYGS
+271 DKKYGS
-277 NKEVDKAMRVIAD
+277 NKEVDVAMRVIAD

-301 GQIPGNTGAGYVV
+301 GQIPGNIGAGYVV

-324 GYTFLKIKRPFIYNL
+324 GYTFLKIKTPFIHNL
-339 VSVLSDQFE
+339 VSILSDQFQ

-355 KNKDFIKSIINEEE
+355 KNKDFIKSIIIEEE
-369 GSFLKTLSDGILR
+369 NSFLKTLSDGILR
-382 LDTITKDSKSKKV
+382 LDSITKDSKSTMV

-404 DTYGFPADLTSLI
+404 DTYGFPSDLTSLI
-417 LKEKNITYDYDEYSR
+417 LREKNITYDHNEYAQ
-432 ELKKQKSRSRS
+432 ELEKQKSRSRS
-443 VIDLK
+443 VTDMQ
-448 TEDWNILDDSNS
+448 TEDWNILDNSNS
-460 SIFLGYDKVS
+460 STFLGYDKVS
-470 IKTKINKYRWVST
+470 LKTKINKYRSVST
-483 KDKKFVQVILKET
+483 KNKKFIQVVLNET

-507 DNGYLEFQNGVKFRV
+507 DTGYLESQNGVKIRV

-532 IHSIEAKD
+532 IHYVEAKD
-540 FIANNEINAKIDI
+540 FIDNAEINALVDI
-553 QMRKN
+553 HMRKKS
-558 CSSNHT
+558 SSNHT

-600 KKIDQNILNEIE
+600 KKIEQNILNEIE

-623 ELIENRDQNYDEAI
+623 ELIENRDQKYDEAI
-637 KDGVV
+637 KDGVL

-669 VQNTIQLRNFVIL
+669 VQNTIQLRNFVVL

-698 GPRASKFL
+698 GPGASKFL
-706 RDKNIEVKNISD
+706 RDKKTELKNISD

-725 LVDSVKN
+725 LIDSVKN
-732 IKDQNTQIS
+732 MKDQNTQIS

-779 SSFVKSLCLNLSKI
+779 PSFVKSLCLNLGKI
-793 ISEHVIIL
+793 INDHVIIL

-815 SNLLVESAGLS
+815 SNLLVKSAGLS
-826 ASEII
+826 ASVII
-831 KTICGS
+831 KSICES
-837 IGGGGG
+837 IDGGGG

-853 PNKVDI
+853 PNKADI
-859 VNVISKLKES
+859 VSVISRIKKRL
-869 L
+869 

>member
-1 MKSSEIREKFIKF
+1 MKASEIREKFIKF

-20 SVVPSCSI
+20 SVVPSSTI

-50 LGDKSNNSLKRVVN
+50 LGDKSNNTLKRVVN

-76 DLEEVGID
+76 DLEEVGVD

-130 FEGDQNDK
+130 FQGDKNDK
-138 TSKDDESFKIWS
+138 TSKDDEAFKIWS
-150 EIVEHEK
+150 EIVGHEK

-190 EKAKTPGKNLVNMD
+190 EKSKIPGKNLVNMD

-222 SDGTLVELPE
+222 SNGTLVELPE

-258 IFMPLINTIEAES
+258 IFMPLIIAIEGMS
-271 HKKYGS
+271 DKKYGS
-277 NKEVDKAMRVIAD
+277 NEEVDVAMRVIAD

-324 GYTFLKIKRPFIYNL
+324 GYTFLKIKTPFIHNL
-339 VSVLSDQFE
+339 VNVISDQFE

-355 KNKDFIKSIINEEE
+355 KNKDFIKSIIIEEE
-369 GSFLKTLSDGILR
+369 SSFLKTLSDGILR
-382 LDTITKDSKSKKV
+382 LDTITKDSKSTKV
-395 SGKVVFELY
+395 SGKLVFELY
-404 DTYGFPADLTSLI
+404 DTYGFPSDLTSLI
-417 LKEKNITYDYDEYSR
+417 LREKNITYDHNEYAL
-432 ELKKQKSRSRS
+432 ELEKQKSRSRS
-443 VIDLK
+443 VTDLQ
-448 TEDWNILDDSNS
+448 TEDWNILDNSNS

-470 IKTKINKYRWVST
+470 LKTKINKYRLVST
-483 KDKKFVQVILKET
+483 KNKKFIQVVLNET

-507 DNGYLEFQNGVKFRV
+507 DTGYLESQNGVKIRV

-532 IHSIEAKD
+532 IHFIDAKD
-540 FIANNEINAKIDI
+540 FIDNNEIKALVDI
-553 QMRKN
+553 QMRKK

-600 KKIDQNILNEIE
+600 KKIEQNILNEIE

-623 ELIENRDQNYDEAI
+623 ELIENRNQKYDEAI

-698 GPRASKFL
+698 GPGASKFL
-706 RDKNIEVKNISD
+706 RDKRTEVSNISD

-725 LVDSVKN
+725 LIDSVKN

-741 KDLKSSQMKL
+741 KDLKSTQMKL

-779 SSFVKSLCLNLSKI
+779 PSFVKSLCLNLSKI
-793 ISEHVIIL
+793 INEHIIIL
-801 VTESNNKYN
+801 VTDSNNKYN
-810 IFVSV
+810 VFVSV

-826 ASEII
+826 ASVII
-831 KTICGS
+831 KSICDS
-837 IGGGGG
+837 IDGAGG

-853 PNKVDI
+853 PNKADI
-859 VNVISKLKES
+859 VSVITKIKES

>member
-1 MKSSEIREKFIKF
+1 MKASEIREKFIKF

-20 SVVPSCSI
+20 SVVPSSTI

-50 LGDKSNNSLKRVVN
+50 LGDKSNNTLKRVVN

-76 DLEEVGID
+76 DLEEVGVD

-118 YGLNS
+118 FGLNS

-130 FEGDQNDK
+130 FQGDKNDK
-138 TSKDDESFKIWS
+138 TSKDDEAFKIWS
-150 EIVEHEK
+150 EIVGHEK

-190 EKAKTPGKNLVNMD
+190 EKSKIPGKNLVNMD

-222 SDGTLVELPE
+222 SNGTLVELPE

-258 IFMPLINTIEAES
+258 IFMPLIIAIEGMS
-271 HKKYGS
+271 DKKYGS
-277 NKEVDKAMRVIAD
+277 NEEVDVAMRVIAD

-324 GYTFLKIKRPFIYNL
+324 GYTFLKIKTPFIHNL
-339 VSVLSDQFE
+339 VNVISDQFE

-355 KNKDFIKSIINEEE
+355 KNKDFIKSIIIEEE
-369 GSFLKTLSDGILR
+369 SSFLKTLSDGILR
-382 LDTITKDSKSKKV
+382 LDNITKDSKSTKV

-404 DTYGFPADLTSLI
+404 DTYGFPSDLTSLI
-417 LKEKNITYDYDEYSR
+417 LREKNITYDHNEYTL
-432 ELKKQKSRSRS
+432 ELEKQKSRSRS
-443 VIDLK
+443 VTDLQI
-448 TEDWNILDDSNS
+448 EDWNILDNSNS

-470 IKTKINKYRWVST
+470 LKTKINKYRSVST
-483 KDKKFVQVILKET
+483 KNKKFIQVVLNET

-507 DNGYLEFQNGVKFRV
+507 DTGYLESQNGVKIRV

-532 IHSIEAKD
+532 IHFVDAKD
-540 FIANNEINAKIDI
+540 FIENSEINALVDI
-553 QMRKN
+553 QMRKK

-600 KKIDQNILNEIE
+600 KKIEQNILNEIE

-623 ELIENRDQNYDEAI
+623 ELIENRNQKYDEAI

-682 SESSIASGIR
+682 S
-692 RIEAIS
+692 
-698 GPRASKFL
+698 
-706 RDKNIEVKNISD
+706 
-718 ILSSNTN
+718 
-725 LVDSVKN
+725 
-732 IKDQNTQIS
+732 
-741 KDLKSSQMKL
+741 
-751 IDFYSDKWLGQ
+751 
-762 VEKIKS
+762 
-768 FNFLFKKLNLE
+768 
-779 SSFVKSLCLNLSKI
+779 C
-793 ISEHVIIL
+793 
-801 VTESNNKYN
+801 
-810 IFVSV
+810 
-815 SNLLVESAGLS
+815 
-826 ASEII
+826 
-831 KTICGS
+831 
-837 IGGGGG
+837 
-843 GQSTF
+843 
-848 AAGSG
+848 
-853 PNKVDI
+853 
-859 VNVISKLKES
+859 
-869 L
+869 

>member
-1 MKSSEIREKFIKF
+1 MKASEIREKFIKF

-20 SVVPSCSI
+20 SVVPSSTI

-50 LGDKSNNSLKRVVN
+50 LGDKSNNTLKRVVN

-76 DLEEVGID
+76 DLEEVGVD

-130 FEGDQNDK
+130 FQGDKNDK
-138 TSKDDESFKIWS
+138 TSKDDEAFKIWS
-150 EIVEHEK
+150 EIVGHEK

-190 EKAKTPGKNLVNMD
+190 EKSKIPGKNLVNMD

-222 SDGTLVELPE
+222 SNGTLVELPE

-258 IFMPLINTIEAES
+258 IFMPLIIAIEGMS
-271 HKKYGS
+271 DKKYGS
-277 NKEVDKAMRVIAD
+277 NEEVDVAMRVIAD

-324 GYTFLKIKRPFIYNL
+324 GYTFLKIKTPFIHNL
-339 VSVLSDQFE
+339 VNVISDQFE

-355 KNKDFIKSIINEEE
+355 KNKDFIKSIIIEEE
-369 GSFLKTLSDGILR
+369 SSFLKTLSDGILR
-382 LDTITKDSKSKKV
+382 LDTITKDSKSTKV

-404 DTYGFPADLTSLI
+404 DTYGFPSDLTSLI
-417 LKEKNITYDYDEYSR
+417 LREKNITYDHNEYTL
-432 ELKKQKSRSRS
+432 ELEKQKSRSRS
-443 VIDLK
+443 VTDLQ
-448 TEDWNILDDSNS
+448 TEDWNILDNSNS

-470 IKTKINKYRWVST
+470 LKTKINKYRSVST
-483 KDKKFVQVILKET
+483 KNKKFIQVVLNET

-507 DNGYLEFQNGVKFRV
+507 DTGYLESQDGVKIRV

-532 IHSIEAKD
+532 IHFIDAKD
-540 FIANNEINAKIDI
+540 FIDNNEIKALVDI
-553 QMRKN
+553 QMRKK

-600 KKIDQNILNEIE
+600 KKIEQNILNEIE

-623 ELIENRDQNYDEAI
+623 ELIENRDQKYDEAI
-637 KDGVV
+637 KDGVL

-698 GPRASKFL
+698 GPGASKFL
-706 RDKNIEVKNISD
+706 RDKRTEVSNISD

-725 LVDSVKN
+725 LIDSVKN
-732 IKDQNTQIS
+732 MKDQNTQIS
-741 KDLKSSQMKL
+741 KDLKSTQMKL

-779 SSFVKSLCLNLSKI
+779 PSFVKSLCLNLSKI
-793 ISEHVIIL
+793 INEHIIIL
-801 VTESNNKYN
+801 VTDSNNKYN

-815 SNLLVESAGLS
+815 SNLLVESEGLS
-826 ASEII
+826 ASVII
-831 KTICGS
+831 KSICDS
-837 IGGGGG
+837 IDGAGG

-853 PNKVDI
+853 PNKADI
-859 VNVISKLKES
+859 VSVITKIKES

>member
-1 MKSSEIREKFIKF
+1 MKASEIREKFIKF

-20 SVVPSCSI
+20 SVVPSSAI

-50 LGDKSNNSLKRVVN
+50 LGDKSNNTLKRVVN

-76 DLEEVGID
+76 DLEEVGVD

-107 IKWSYELLTKT
+107 IKWSYELLTNT

-130 FEGDQNDK
+130 FQGDKKDK
-138 TSKDDESFKIWS
+138 TSRDDEAFKIWS
-150 EIVEHEK
+150 EIVGHEK

-190 EKAKTPGKNLVNMD
+190 EKAKIPGKNLVNTD

-222 SDGTLVELPE
+222 SNGTLIELPE

-258 IFMPLINTIEAES
+258 IFMPLITAIEGIS
-271 HKKYGS
+271 DKKYGS
-277 NKEVDKAMRVIAD
+277 NKEVDVAMRVIAD

-301 GQIPGNTGAGYVV
+301 GQIPGNIGAGYVV

-324 GYTFLKIKRPFIYNL
+324 GYTFLKIKTPFIHNL
-339 VSVLSDQFE
+339 VSILSDQFQ

-355 KNKDFIKSIINEEE
+355 KNKDFIKSIIIEEE
-369 GSFLKTLSDGILR
+369 NSFLKTLSDGILR
-382 LDTITKDSKSKKV
+382 LDSITKDSKSTMV

-404 DTYGFPADLTSLI
+404 DTYGFPSDLTSLI
-417 LKEKNITYDYDEYSR
+417 LREKNITYDHNEYAQ
-432 ELKKQKSRSRS
+432 ELEKQKSRSRS
-443 VIDLK
+443 VTDMQ
-448 TEDWNILDDSNS
+448 TEDWNILDNSNS
-460 SIFLGYDKVS
+460 STFLGYDKVS
-470 IKTKINKYRWVST
+470 LKTKINKYRSVST
-483 KDKKFVQVILKET
+483 KNKKFIQVVLNET

-507 DNGYLEFQNGVKFRV
+507 DTGYLESQNGVKIRV

-532 IHSIEAKD
+532 IHYVEAKD
-540 FIANNEINAKIDI
+540 FIDNAEINALVDI
-553 QMRKN
+553 HMRKKS
-558 CSSNHT
+558 SSNHT

-600 KKIDQNILNEIE
+600 KKIEQNILNEIE

-623 ELIENRDQNYDEAI
+623 ELIENRDQKYDEAI
-637 KDGVV
+637 KDGVL

-669 VQNTIQLRNFVIL
+669 VQNTIQLRNFVVL

-698 GPRASKFL
+698 GPGASKFL
-706 RDKNIEVKNISD
+706 RDKKTELKNISD

-725 LVDSVKN
+725 LIDSVKN
-732 IKDQNTQIS
+732 MKDQNTQIS

-779 SSFVKSLCLNLSKI
+779 PSFVKSLCLNLSKI
-793 ISEHVIIL
+793 INDHVIIL

-815 SNLLVESAGLS
+815 SNLLVKSAGLS
-826 ASEII
+826 ASVII
-831 KTICGS
+831 KSICES
-837 IGGGGG
+837 IDGGGG

-853 PNKVDI
+853 PNKADI
-859 VNVISKLKES
+859 VSVISRIKKRL
-869 L
+869 

>member
-1 MKSSEIREKFIKF
+1 MKASEIREKFIKF

-20 SVVPSCSI
+20 SVVPSSAI

-50 LGDKSNNSLKRVVN
+50 LGDKSNNTLKRVVN

-76 DLEEVGID
+76 DLEEVGVD

-107 IKWSYELLTKT
+107 IKWSYELLTNT

-130 FEGDQNDK
+130 FQGDKKDK
-138 TSKDDESFKIWS
+138 TSRDDEAFKIWS
-150 EIVEHEK
+150 EIVGHEK

-190 EKAKTPGKNLVNMD
+190 EKAKIPGKNLVNTD

-222 SDGTLVELPE
+222 SNGTLIELPE

-258 IFMPLINTIEAES
+258 IFMPLITAIEGIS
-271 HKKYGS
+271 DKKYGS
-277 NKEVDKAMRVIAD
+277 NKEVDVAMRVIAD

-301 GQIPGNTGAGYVV
+301 GQIPGNIGAGYVV

-324 GYTFLKIKRPFIYNL
+324 GYTFLKIKTPFIHNL
-339 VSVLSDQFE
+339 VSILSDQFQ

-355 KNKDFIKSIINEEE
+355 KNKDFIKSIIIEEE
-369 GSFLKTLSDGILR
+369 SSFLKTLSDGILR
-382 LDTITKDSKSKKV
+382 LDSITKDSKSTMV

-404 DTYGFPADLTSLI
+404 DTYGFPSDLTSLI
-417 LKEKNITYDYDEYSR
+417 LREKNITYDHNEYAQ
-432 ELKKQKSRSRS
+432 ELEKQKSRSRS
-443 VIDLK
+443 VTDMQ
-448 TEDWNILDDSNS
+448 TEDWNILDNSNS
-460 SIFLGYDKVS
+460 STFLGYDKVS
-470 IKTKINKYRWVST
+470 LKTKINKYRSVST
-483 KDKKFVQVILKET
+483 KNKKFIQVVLNET

-507 DNGYLEFQNGVKFRV
+507 DTGYLESQNGVKIRV

-532 IHSIEAKD
+532 IHYVEAKD
-540 FIANNEINAKIDI
+540 FIDNAEINALVDI
-553 QMRKN
+553 HMRKKS
-558 CSSNHT
+558 SSNHT

-600 KKIDQNILNEIE
+600 KKIEQNILNEIE

-623 ELIENRDQNYDEAI
+623 ELIENRDQKYDEAI
-637 KDGVV
+637 KDGVL

-669 VQNTIQLRNFVIL
+669 VQNTIQLRNFVVL

-698 GPRASKFL
+698 GPGASKFL
-706 RDKNIEVKNISD
+706 RDKKTELKNISD

-725 LVDSVKN
+725 LIDSVKN
-732 IKDQNTQIS
+732 MKDQNTQIS

-779 SSFVKSLCLNLSKI
+779 PSFVKSLCLNLSKI
-793 ISEHVIIL
+793 INDHVIIL

-815 SNLLVESAGLS
+815 SNLLVKSAGLS
-826 ASEII
+826 ASVII
-831 KTICGS
+831 KSICES
-837 IGGGGG
+837 IDGGGG

-853 PNKVDI
+853 PNKADI
-859 VNVISKLKES
+859 VSVISRIKKRL
-869 L
+869 

>member
-1 MKSSEIREKFIKF
+1 MKASEIREKFIKF

-20 SVVPSCSI
+20 SVVPSSTI

-50 LGDKSNNSLKRVVN
+50 LGDKSNNTLKRVVN

-76 DLEEVGID
+76 DLEEVGVD

-123 DDLYVSI
+123 DDMYVSI
-130 FEGDQNDK
+130 FQGDKIDK
-138 TSKDDESFKIWS
+138 TSKDDEAFKIWS
-150 EIVEHEK
+150 EIVGHEK

-190 EKAKTPGKNLVNMD
+190 EKSKIPAKNLVNMD

-222 SDGTLVELPE
+222 SNGTLVELPE

-258 IFMPLINTIEAES
+258 IFMPLIIAIERMS
-271 HKKYGS
+271 DKKYGS
-277 NKEVDKAMRVIAD
+277 NEEVDVAMRVIAD

-324 GYTFLKIKRPFIYNL
+324 GYTFLKIKTPFIHNL
-339 VSVLSDQFE
+339 VNVISDQFE

-355 KNKDFIKSIINEEE
+355 KNKDFIKSIIIEEE
-369 GSFLKTLSDGILR
+369 SSFLKTLSDGILR
-382 LDTITKDSKSKKV
+382 LDTITKDSKSTKV

-404 DTYGFPADLTSLI
+404 DTYGFPSDLTSLI
-417 LKEKNITYDYDEYSR
+417 LSEKNITYDHNEYAR
-432 ELKKQKSRSRS
+432 ELEKQKSRSRS
-443 VIDLK
+443 VTDMQ
-448 TEDWNILDDSNS
+448 TEDWNILDNSNS

-470 IKTKINKYRWVST
+470 LKTKINKYRLVST
-483 KDKKFVQVILKET
+483 KNKKFIQVVLNET

-507 DNGYLEFQNGVKFRV
+507 DRGYLESQNGVKIRV

-532 IHSIEAKD
+532 IHFVEAKD
-540 FIANNEINAKIDI
+540 FIDNTEINALVDI
-553 QMRKN
+553 QTRKK

-575 ILGSHVEQ
+575 ILGSHIEQ

-600 KKIDQNILNEIE
+600 KKIEQNILNEIE

-623 ELIENRDQNYDEAI
+623 DLIENRDHKYHEAI

-698 GPRASKFL
+698 GPGASKFL
-706 RDKNIEVKNISD
+706 RDKRTEVSNISD

-725 LVDSVKN
+725 LIDSVKN
-732 IKDQNTQIS
+732 IKYQNTQIS
-741 KDLKSSQMKL
+741 KDLKSTQIKL

-793 ISEHVIIL
+793 INEHIIIL
-801 VTESNNKYN
+801 VTDSNNKYN

-815 SNLLVESAGLS
+815 SNLLVESEGLS
-826 ASEII
+826 ASVII
-831 KTICGS
+831 KSICDS
-837 IGGGGG
+837 IDGAGG

-853 PNKVDI
+853 PNKADI
-859 VNVISKLKES
+859 VSVITKIKES

>member
-1 MKSSEIREKFIKF
+1 MKASEIREKFIKF

-20 SVVPSCSI
+20 SVVPSSTI

-50 LGDKSNNSLKRVVN
+50 LGDKSNNTLKRVVN

-76 DLEEVGID
+76 DLEEVGVD

-130 FEGDQNDK
+130 FQGDKIDK
-138 TSKDDESFKIWS
+138 TSKDDEAFKIWS
-150 EIVEHEK
+150 EIVGHEK
-157 IILGNKKDNFWEM
+157 IILGKKKDNFWEM

-190 EKAKTPGKNLVNMD
+190 EKSKIPGKNLVNMD

-222 SDGTLVELPE
+222 SNGTLVELPE

-258 IFMPLINTIEAES
+258 IFMPLIIAIEDMS
-271 HKKYGS
+271 DKKYGS
-277 NKEVDKAMRVIAD
+277 SEEVDVAMRVIAD

-324 GYTFLKIKRPFIYNL
+324 GYTFLKIKTPFIHNL
-339 VSVLSDQFE
+339 VNVISDQFE

-355 KNKDFIKSIINEEE
+355 KNKDFIKSIIIEEE
-369 GSFLKTLSDGILR
+369 SSFLKTLSDGILR
-382 LDTITKDSKSKKV
+382 LDTITKDSKSTKV

-404 DTYGFPADLTSLI
+404 DTYGFPSDLTSLI
-417 LKEKNITYDYDEYSR
+417 LREKNITYDHNEYTL
-432 ELKKQKSRSRS
+432 ELEKQKSRSRS
-443 VIDLK
+443 VTDLQ
-448 TEDWNILDDSNS
+448 TEDWNILDNSNS

-470 IKTKINKYRWVST
+470 LKTKINKYRSVST
-483 KDKKFVQVILKET
+483 KNKKFIQVVLNET

-507 DNGYLEFQNGVKFRV
+507 DTGYLESQNGVKIRV

-532 IHSIEAKD
+532 IHFVDAKD
-540 FIANNEINAKIDI
+540 FIENSEINALVDI
-553 QMRKN
+553 QMRKK

-600 KKIDQNILNEIE
+600 KKIEQNILNEIE

-623 ELIENRDQNYDEAI
+623 ELIENRNQKYDEAI

-698 GPRASKFL
+698 GPGASKFL
-706 RDKNIEVKNISD
+706 RDKKTELKNISD

-725 LVDSVKN
+725 LIDSVKN
-732 IKDQNTQIS
+732 MKDQNTQIS

-779 SSFVKSLCLNLSKI
+779 PSFVKSLCLNLSKI
-793 ISEHVIIL
+793 INEHVIIL
-801 VTESNNKYN
+801 VTDSNNKYN

-815 SNLLVESAGLS
+815 SNLLVESEGLS
-826 ASEII
+826 ASVII
-831 KTICGS
+831 KSICDS
-837 IGGGGG
+837 IDGGGG

-853 PNKVDI
+853 PNKADI
-859 VNVISKLKES
+859 VSVITKIKES

>member
-1 MKSSEIREKFIKF
+1 MKASEIREKFFKF

-20 SVVPSCSI
+20 TVVPSSTI

-50 LGDKSNNSLKRVVN
+50 LGDKSNNNLKRVVN

-76 DLEEVGID
+76 DLEEVGVD

-101 YFKEEI
+101 YFKEDI

-130 FEGDQNDK
+130 FQGDQNDK
-138 TSKDDESFKIWS
+138 TSKDDEAFKIWS
-150 EIVEHEK
+150 EIVGHEK

-190 EKAKTPGKNLVNMD
+190 EKAKIPAKNLVNMD
-204 HPSVIELWN
+204 HPNVIELWN

-222 SDGTLVELPE
+222 SDRTLVELPE

-258 IFMPLINTIEAES
+258 IFLPLIIAIEGMS
-271 HKKYGS
+271 DKKYGS
-277 NKEVDKAMRVIAD
+277 NEEVDVAMRVIAD

-324 GYTFLKIKRPFIYNL
+324 GYTFLKIKTPFIHNL
-339 VSVLSDQFE
+339 VNIISNQFQ

-355 KNKDFIKSIINEEE
+355 KNEDFIKSIIIEEE
-369 GSFLKTLSDGILR
+369 SSFLKTLSDGILR
-382 LDTITKDSKSKKV
+382 LDTITKDSKSTKV

-404 DTYGFPADLTSLI
+404 DTYGFPSDLTSLI
-417 LKEKNITYDYDEYSR
+417 LREKNITYDHNEYAL
-432 ELKKQKSRSRS
+432 ELEKQKSRSRS
-443 VIDLK
+443 VTDLQ
-448 TEDWNILDDSNS
+448 TEDWNILDNSNS

-470 IKTKINKYRWVST
+470 LKTKINKYRLVST
-483 KDKKFVQVILKET
+483 NNKKFIQVVLNET

-507 DNGYLEFQNGVKFRV
+507 DTGYLETQNGVKIRV

-532 IHSIEAKD
+532 IHFIEAKD
-540 FIANNEINAKIDI
+540 FIDNAEINVVVDI
-553 QMRKN
+553 QMRKK

-600 KKIDQNILNEIE
+600 KKIEQNILNEIE

-623 ELIENRDQNYDEAI
+623 ELIENRNHKYDEAI

-698 GPRASKFL
+698 GPGASKFL
-706 RDKNIEVKNISD
+706 RDKKTELKNISD

-725 LVDSVKN
+725 LIDSVKN
-732 IKDQNTQIS
+732 MKDQNTQIS

-751 IDFYSDKWLGQ
+751 IDFYSDKWLGK

-779 SSFVKSLCLNLSKI
+779 PSFVKSLCLNLSKI
-793 ISEHVIIL
+793 INEHVIIL
-801 VTESNNKYN
+801 VTDSNNKYN

-815 SNLLVESAGLS
+815 SNLVVESAGLS
-826 ASEII
+826 ASVII
-831 KTICGS
+831 KSICDS
-837 IGGGGG
+837 IDGGGG

-853 PNKVDI
+853 PNKADI
-859 VNVISKLKES
+859 VSVITKIKES

>member
-1 MKSSEIREKFIKF
+1 MKASEIREKFIKF

-20 SVVPSCSI
+20 SVVPSSSI

-180 EIHIDLRSDS
+180 EIHIDLRSDA
-190 EKAKTPGKNLVNMD
+190 EKAKTPGKTLVNMD

-222 SDGTLVELPE
+222 LDGTLVELPE

-277 NKEVDKAMRVIAD
+277 NKEVDVAMRVIAD

-339 VSVLSDQFE
+339 VNVLSDQFE

-382 LDTITKDSKSKKV
+382 LDTIIKDLKSKKV
-395 SGKVVFELY
+395 SGMVVFELY

-417 LKEKNITYDYDEYSR
+417 LKEKNITYDYDEYSQ

-470 IKTKINKYRWVST
+470 IKTKINKYRLVST
-483 KDKKFVQVILKET
+483 KDKKFIQVVLKET

-507 DNGYLEFQNGVKFRV
+507 DNGYLEFQNGVKIRV

-532 IHSIEAKD
+532 VHFIDAKD

-553 QMRKN
+553 QMRKK

-706 RDKNIEVKNISD
+706 RDKSIEVKNISD

-793 ISEHVIIL
+793 LSEHVIIL

-831 KTICGS
+831 KTICDS

>member
-1 MKSSEIREKFIKF
+1 MKASEIREKFIKF

-20 SVVPSCSI
+20 SVVPSSTI

-50 LGDKSNNSLKRVVN
+50 LGDKSNNTLKRVVN

-76 DLEEVGID
+76 DLEEVGVD

-107 IKWSYELLTKT
+107 IKWSYELLTNT

-130 FEGDQNDK
+130 FQGDKKDK
-138 TSKDDESFKIWS
+138 TSKDDEAFKIWS
-150 EIVEHEK
+150 EIVGHEK

-190 EKAKTPGKNLVNMD
+190 EKAKIPAKNLVNMD

-222 SDGTLVELPE
+222 SNGTLIELPE

-258 IFMPLINTIEAES
+258 IFMPLITAIEGMS
-271 HKKYGS
+271 DKKYGS
-277 NKEVDKAMRVIAD
+277 NKEVDVAMRVIAD

-324 GYTFLKIKRPFIYNL
+324 GYTFLKIKTPFIHNL
-339 VSVLSDQFE
+339 VSILSYQFQ

-369 GSFLKTLSDGILR
+369 SSFLKTLSDGILR
-382 LDTITKDSKSKKV
+382 LDTITKDSKSTKV

-404 DTYGFPADLTSLI
+404 DTYGFPSDLTSLI
-417 LKEKNITYDYDEYSR
+417 LREKNITYDHNEYAL
-432 ELKKQKSRSRS
+432 ELEKQKSRSRS
-443 VIDLK
+443 VTDLQ
-448 TEDWNILDDSNS
+448 TEDWNILDNSNS

-470 IKTKINKYRWVST
+470 LKTKINKYRSVST
-483 KDKKFVQVILKET
+483 KNKKFIQVVLNET

-507 DNGYLEFQNGVKFRV
+507 DRGYLESQNGVKIRV

-532 IHSIEAKD
+532 IHSVDAKD
-540 FIANNEINAKIDI
+540 FIENSEINALVDI
-553 QMRKN
+553 QMRKK

-600 KKIDQNILNEIE
+600 KKIEQNILNEIE

-623 ELIENRDQNYDEAI
+623 ELIENRNQKYDEAI

-669 VQNTIQLRNFVIL
+669 VQNTIHLRNFVIL

-698 GPRASKFL
+698 GPGASKFL
-706 RDKNIEVKNISD
+706 RDKKTELNNISD
-718 ILSSNTN
+718 ILSSKTN
-725 LVDSVKN
+725 LIDSVKN

-779 SSFVKSLCLNLSKI
+779 PSFVKSLCLNLSKI
-793 ISEHVIIL
+793 INEHVIIL
-801 VTESNNKYN
+801 VTDSNNKYN

-815 SNLLVESAGLS
+815 SNLLVESTGLS
-826 ASEII
+826 ASVII
-831 KTICGS
+831 KSICDS
-837 IGGGGG
+837 IDGGGG

-853 PNKVDI
+853 PNKADI
-859 VNVISKLKES
+859 VSVITKIKES

>member
-1 MKSSEIREKFIKF
+1 MKASEIREKFIKF

-20 SVVPSCSI
+20 SVVPSSTI

-50 LGDKSNNSLKRVVN
+50 LGDKSNNTLKRVVN

-76 DLEEVGID
+76 DLEEVGVD

-123 DDLYVSI
+123 DDMYVSI
-130 FEGDQNDK
+130 FQGDKIDK
-138 TSKDDESFKIWS
+138 TSKDDEAFKIWS
-150 EIVEHEK
+150 EIVGHEK

-190 EKAKTPGKNLVNMD
+190 EKSKIPAKNLVNMD

-222 SDGTLVELPE
+222 SNGTLVELPE

-258 IFMPLINTIEAES
+258 IFMPLIIAIERMS
-271 HKKYGS
+271 DKKYGS
-277 NKEVDKAMRVIAD
+277 NEEVDVAMRVIAD

-324 GYTFLKIKRPFIYNL
+324 GYTFLKIKTPFIHNL
-339 VSVLSDQFE
+339 VNVISDQFE

-355 KNKDFIKSIINEEE
+355 KNKDFIKSIIIEEE
-369 GSFLKTLSDGILR
+369 SSFLKTLSDGILR
-382 LDTITKDSKSKKV
+382 LDTITKDSKSTKV

-404 DTYGFPADLTSLI
+404 DTYGFPSDLTSLI
-417 LKEKNITYDYDEYSR
+417 LSEKNITYDHNEYAR
-432 ELKKQKSRSRS
+432 ELEKQKSRSRS
-443 VIDLK
+443 VTDMQ
-448 TEDWNILDDSNS
+448 TEDWNILDNSNS

-470 IKTKINKYRWVST
+470 LKTKINKYRLVST
-483 KDKKFVQVILKET
+483 KNKKFIQVVLNET

-507 DNGYLEFQNGVKFRV
+507 DRGYLESQNGVKIRV

-532 IHSIEAKD
+532 IHFVEAKD
-540 FIANNEINAKIDI
+540 FIDNTEINALVDI
-553 QMRKN
+553 QTRKK

-575 ILGSHVEQ
+575 ILGSHIEQ

-600 KKIDQNILNEIE
+600 KKIEQNILNEIE

-623 ELIENRDQNYDEAI
+623 DLIENRDHKYHEAI

-698 GPRASKFL
+698 GPGASKFL
-706 RDKNIEVKNISD
+706 RDKRTEVSNISD

-725 LVDSVKN
+725 LIDSVKN
-732 IKDQNTQIS
+732 IKYQNTQIS
-741 KDLKSSQMKL
+741 KDLKSTQIKL

-779 SSFVKSLCLNLSKI
+779 PSFVKSLCLNLSKI
-793 ISEHVIIL
+793 INEHIIIL
-801 VTESNNKYN
+801 VTDSNNKYN

-815 SNLLVESAGLS
+815 SNLLVESEGLS
-826 ASEII
+826 ASVII
-831 KTICGS
+831 KSICDS
-837 IGGGGG
+837 IDGAGG

-853 PNKVDI
+853 PNKADI
-859 VNVISKLKES
+859 VSVITKIKES

>member
-1 MKSSEIREKFIKF
+1 MKASEIREKFIKF

-20 SVVPSCSI
+20 SVVPSSSI

-180 EIHIDLRSDS
+180 EIHIDLRSDA
-190 EKAKTPGKNLVNMD
+190 EKAKTPGKTLVNMD

-222 SDGTLVELPE
+222 LDGTLVELPE

-271 HKKYGS
+271 HKKYGT
-277 NKEVDKAMRVIAD
+277 NKEVDVAMRVIAD

-339 VSVLSDQFE
+339 VNVLSDQFE

-382 LDTITKDSKSKKV
+382 LDTITKDSKSKKI

-417 LKEKNITYDYDEYSR
+417 LKEKNITYDYDEYSQ

-470 IKTKINKYRWVST
+470 IKTKINKYRLVST
-483 KDKKFVQVILKET
+483 KDKKFIQVILKET

-507 DNGYLEFQNGVKFRV
+507 DNGYLEFQNGVKIRV

-532 IHSIEAKD
+532 IHFIEAKD

-553 QMRKN
+553 QMRKK

-600 KKIDQNILNEIE
+600 KKIDQNILNKIE

-623 ELIENRDQNYDEAI
+623 DLIENRGQKYDEAI

-706 RDKNIEVKNISD
+706 RDKSIEVKNISD

-831 KTICGS
+831 KTICDS

-853 PNKVDI
+853 PNKADI

>member
-1 MKSSEIREKFIKF
+1 MKASEIREKFIKF

-20 SVVPSCSI
+20 SVVPSSTI

-50 LGDKSNNSLKRVVN
+50 LGDKSNNTLKRVVN

-76 DLEEVGID
+76 DLEEVGVD

-130 FEGDQNDK
+130 FQGDKNDK
-138 TSKDDESFKIWS
+138 TSKDDEAFKIWS
-150 EIVEHEK
+150 EIVGHEK

-190 EKAKTPGKNLVNMD
+190 EKSKIPGKNLVNMD

-222 SDGTLVELPE
+222 SNGTLVELPE

-258 IFMPLINTIEAES
+258 IFMPLIIAIEAMS
-271 HKKYGS
+271 DKKYGS
-277 NKEVDKAMRVIAD
+277 NEEVDVAMRVIAD

-324 GYTFLKIKRPFIYNL
+324 GYTFLKIKTPFIHNL
-339 VSVLSDQFE
+339 VNVISDQFE

-355 KNKDFIKSIINEEE
+355 KNKDFIKSIIIEEE
-369 GSFLKTLSDGILR
+369 SSFLKTLSDGILR
-382 LDTITKDSKSKKV
+382 LDTITKDSKSTKV

-404 DTYGFPADLTSLI
+404 DTYGFPSDLTSLI
-417 LKEKNITYDYDEYSR
+417 LREKNITYDHNEYTL
-432 ELKKQKSRSRS
+432 ELEKQKSRSRS
-443 VIDLK
+443 VTDLQ
-448 TEDWNILDDSNS
+448 TEDWNILDNSNS

-470 IKTKINKYRWVST
+470 LKTKINKYRSVST
-483 KDKKFVQVILKET
+483 KNKKFIQVVLNET

-507 DNGYLEFQNGVKFRV
+507 DTGYLESQDGVKIRV

-532 IHSIEAKD
+532 IHFIDAKD
-540 FIANNEINAKIDI
+540 FIDNNEIKALVDI
-553 QMRKN
+553 QMRKK

-600 KKIDQNILNEIE
+600 KKIEQNILNEIE

-623 ELIENRDQNYDEAI
+623 ELIENRNQKYDEAI

-698 GPRASKFL
+698 GPGASKFL
-706 RDKNIEVKNISD
+706 RDKKTELKNISD

-725 LVDSVKN
+725 LIDSVKN

-741 KDLKSSQMKL
+741 KDLKSTQMKL

-779 SSFVKSLCLNLSKI
+779 PSFVKSLCLNLCKI
-793 ISEHVIIL
+793 INEHIIIL
-801 VTESNNKYN
+801 VTDSNNKYN

-815 SNLLVESAGLS
+815 SNLLVESEGLS
-826 ASEII
+826 ASVII
-831 KTICGS
+831 KSICDS
-837 IGGGGG
+837 IDGAGG

-853 PNKVDI
+853 PNKADI
-859 VNVISKLKES
+859 VSIITKIKES

>member
-1 MKSSEIREKFIKF
+1 MKASEVREKFIMF

-20 SVVPSCSI
+20 SVVPSSNI

-50 LGDKSNNSLKRVVN
+50 LGDKSNNTLKRVVN

-76 DLEEVGID
+76 DLEEVGVD

-190 EKAKTPGKNLVNMD
+190 EKAKTPGKTLVNMD

-258 IFMPLINTIEAES
+258 IFMPLIIAIERMS
-271 HKKYGS
+271 DKKYGS
-277 NKEVDKAMRVIAD
+277 NEEVDVAMRVIAD

-324 GYTFLKIKRPFIYNL
+324 GYTFLKIKTPFIHNL
-339 VSVLSDQFE
+339 VNVISDQFE

-355 KNKDFIKSIINEEE
+355 KNKDFIKSIIIEEE
-369 GSFLKTLSDGILR
+369 SSFLKTLSDGILR
-382 LDTITKDSKSKKV
+382 LDTITKDSKSTKV

-404 DTYGFPADLTSLI
+404 DTYGFPSDLTSLI
-417 LKEKNITYDYDEYSR
+417 LSEKNITYDHNEYAR
-432 ELKKQKSRSRS
+432 ELEKQKSRSRS
-443 VIDLK
+443 VTDMQ
-448 TEDWNILDDSNS
+448 TEDWNILDNSNS

-470 IKTKINKYRWVST
+470 LKTKINKYRLVST
-483 KDKKFVQVILKET
+483 KNKKFVQVILNET

-507 DNGYLEFQNGVKFRV
+507 DRGYLESQNGVKIRV

-532 IHSIEAKD
+532 IHFVEAKD
-540 FIANNEINAKIDI
+540 FIDNTEINALVDI
-553 QMRKN
+553 QTRKK

-575 ILGSHVEQ
+575 ILGSHIEQ

-600 KKIDQNILNEIE
+600 KKIEQNILNEIE

-623 ELIENRDQNYDEAI
+623 DLIENRDHKYHEAI

-698 GPRASKFL
+698 GPGASKFL
-706 RDKNIEVKNISD
+706 RDKRTEVSNISD

-725 LVDSVKN
+725 LIDSVKN
-732 IKDQNTQIS
+732 IKYQNTQIS
-741 KDLKSSQMKL
+741 KDLKSTQIKL

-779 SSFVKSLCLNLSKI
+779 PSFVKSLCLNLSKI
-793 ISEHVIIL
+793 INEHIIIL
-801 VTESNNKYN
+801 VTDSNNKYN

-815 SNLLVESAGLS
+815 SNLLVESESLS
-826 ASEII
+826 ASVII
-831 KTICGS
+831 KSICDS
-837 IGGGGG
+837 IDGAGG

-853 PNKVDI
+853 PNKSDI
-859 VNVISKLKES
+859 VSVITKIKES

>member
-1 MKSSEIREKFIKF
+1 MKASEIREKFIKF

-20 SVVPSCSI
+20 SVVPSSTI

-50 LGDKSNNSLKRVVN
+50 LGDKSNNTLKRVVN

-76 DLEEVGID
+76 DLEEVGVD

-130 FEGDQNDK
+130 FQGDKNDK
-138 TSKDDESFKIWS
+138 TSKDDEAFKIWS
-150 EIVEHEK
+150 EIVGHEK

-190 EKAKTPGKNLVNMD
+190 EKSKIPGKNLVNMD

-222 SDGTLVELPE
+222 SNGTLVELPE

-258 IFMPLINTIEAES
+258 IFMPLIIAIEGMS
-271 HKKYGS
+271 DKKYGS
-277 NKEVDKAMRVIAD
+277 NEEVDVAMRVIAD

-324 GYTFLKIKRPFIYNL
+324 GYTFLKIKTPFIHNL
-339 VSVLSDQFE
+339 VNVISDQFE

-355 KNKDFIKSIINEEE
+355 KNKDFIKSIIIEEE
-369 GSFLKTLSDGILR
+369 SSFLKTLSDGILR
-382 LDTITKDSKSKKV
+382 LDTITKDSKSTKV

-404 DTYGFPADLTSLI
+404 DTYGFPSDLTSLI
-417 LKEKNITYDYDEYSR
+417 LREKNITYDHNEYTL
-432 ELKKQKSRSRS
+432 ELEKQKSRSRS
-443 VIDLK
+443 VTDLQ
-448 TEDWNILDDSNS
+448 TEDWNILDNSNS
-460 SIFLGYDKVS
+460 SIFLGYDKLS
-470 IKTKINKYRWVST
+470 LKTKINKYRLVST
-483 KDKKFVQVILKET
+483 KNKKFIQVVLNET

-507 DNGYLEFQNGVKFRV
+507 DTGYLESQNGVKIRV

-532 IHSIEAKD
+532 IHFIEAKD
-540 FIANNEINAKIDI
+540 FIDKSEINALVDI
-553 QMRKN
+553 QMRKK

-575 ILGSHVEQ
+575 ILGSHVDQ

-600 KKIDQNILNEIE
+600 KKIEQNILNEIE

-623 ELIENRDQNYDEAI
+623 ELIENRNQKYDEAI

-698 GPRASKFL
+698 GPGASKFL
-706 RDKNIEVKNISD
+706 RDKRTEVNNISD

-725 LVDSVKN
+725 LIDSVKN

-779 SSFVKSLCLNLSKI
+779 PSFVKSLCLNLSKI
-793 ISEHVIIL
+793 INEHIIIL
-801 VTESNNKYN
+801 VTDSNNKYN

-815 SNLLVESAGLS
+815 SNLLVESEGLS
-826 ASEII
+826 ASVII
-831 KTICGS
+831 KSICDS
-837 IGGGGG
+837 IDGGGG

-848 AAGSG
+848 ASGSG
-853 PNKVDI
+853 PNKADI
-859 VNVISKLKES
+859 VSVITKIKES

>member
-1 MKSSEIREKFIKF
+1 MKASEIREKFIKF

-20 SVVPSCSI
+20 SVVPSSTI

-50 LGDKSNNSLKRVVN
+50 LGDKSNNTLKRVVN

-76 DLEEVGID
+76 DLEEVGVD

-130 FEGDQNDK
+130 FQGDKNDK
-138 TSKDDESFKIWS
+138 TSKDDEAFKIWS
-150 EIVEHEK
+150 EIVGHEK

-170 GDSGPCGPCS
+170 GESGPCGPCS

-190 EKAKTPGKNLVNMD
+190 EKSKIPGKNLVNMD

-222 SDGTLVELPE
+222 SNGNLVELPE

-250 KDSNYDTD
+250 KNSNYDTD
-258 IFMPLINTIEAES
+258 IFMPLIIAIEAMS
-271 HKKYGS
+271 DKKYGS
-277 NKEVDKAMRVIAD
+277 NEEVDVAMRVIAD

-324 GYTFLKIKRPFIYNL
+324 GYTFLKIKTPFIHNL
-339 VSVLSDQFE
+339 VNVISDQFE

-355 KNKDFIKSIINEEE
+355 KNKDFIKSIIIEEE
-369 GSFLKTLSDGILR
+369 SSFLKTLSDGILR
-382 LDTITKDSKSKKV
+382 LDTITKDLKSTKV

-404 DTYGFPADLTSLI
+404 DTYGFPSDLTSLI
-417 LKEKNITYDYDEYSR
+417 LREKNITYDHNEYTL
-432 ELKKQKSRSRS
+432 ELEKQKSRSRS
-443 VIDLK
+443 VTDLQ
-448 TEDWNILDDSNS
+448 TEDWNILDNSNS
-460 SIFLGYDKVS
+460 SIFLGYDKLS
-470 IKTKINKYRWVST
+470 LKTKINKYRLVST
-483 KDKKFVQVILKET
+483 KNKKFIQVVLNET

-507 DNGYLEFQNGVKFRV
+507 DTGYLESQNGVKIRV

-532 IHSIEAKD
+532 IHFIDAKD
-540 FIANNEINAKIDI
+540 FINKSEINALVDI
-553 QMRKN
+553 QMRKK

-600 KKIDQNILNEIE
+600 KKIEQNILNEIE

-623 ELIENRDQNYDEAI
+623 ELIENRNQKYDEAI

-698 GPRASKFL
+698 GPGASKFL
-706 RDKNIEVKNISD
+706 RDKRTEVSNISD

-725 LVDSVKN
+725 LIDSVKN
-732 IKDQNTQIS
+732 MKDQNTQIS
-741 KDLKSSQMKL
+741 KDLKSTQMKL

-779 SSFVKSLCLNLSKI
+779 PSFVKSLCLNLSKI
-793 ISEHVIIL
+793 INEHIIIL
-801 VTESNNKYN
+801 VTDSNNKYN

-815 SNLLVESAGLS
+815 SNLLVESEGLS
-826 ASEII
+826 ASVII
-831 KTICGS
+831 KSICDS
-837 IGGGGG
+837 IDGAGG

-853 PNKVDI
+853 PNKADI
-859 VNVISKLKES
+859 VSIITKIKES

>member
-1 MKSSEIREKFIKF
+1 MKASEIREKFIKF

-20 SVVPSCSI
+20 SVVPSSTI

-50 LGDKSNNSLKRVVN
+50 LGDKSNNTLKRVVN

-76 DLEEVGID
+76 DLEEVGVD

-118 YGLNS
+118 YGLSS

-130 FEGDQNDK
+130 FQGDKIDK
-138 TSKDDESFKIWS
+138 TSKDDEAFKIWS
-150 EIVEHEK
+150 EIVGHEK

-190 EKAKTPGKNLVNMD
+190 EKSKIPGKNLVNMD

-222 SDGTLVELPE
+222 SNGTLVELPE

-258 IFMPLINTIEAES
+258 IFMPLIIAIEGMS
-271 HKKYGS
+271 DKKYGS
-277 NKEVDKAMRVIAD
+277 NEEVDVAMRVIAD

-324 GYTFLKIKRPFIYNL
+324 GYTFLKIKTPFIHNL
-339 VSVLSDQFE
+339 VNVISDQFE

-355 KNKDFIKSIINEEE
+355 KNKDFIKSIIIEEE
-369 GSFLKTLSDGILR
+369 SSFLKTLSDGILR
-382 LDTITKDSKSKKV
+382 LDTITKDSKSTKV

-404 DTYGFPADLTSLI
+404 DTYGFPSDLTSLI
-417 LKEKNITYDYDEYSR
+417 LREKNITYDHNEYTL
-432 ELKKQKSRSRS
+432 ELEKQKSRSRS
-443 VIDLK
+443 VTDLQ
-448 TEDWNILDDSNS
+448 TEDWNILDNSNS
-460 SIFLGYDKVS
+460 SIFLGYDKLS
-470 IKTKINKYRWVST
+470 LKTKINKYRLVST
-483 KDKKFVQVILKET
+483 KNKKFIQVVLNET

-507 DNGYLEFQNGVKFRV
+507 DTGYLESQNGVKIRV

-532 IHSIEAKD
+532 IHFIEAKD
-540 FIANNEINAKIDI
+540 FIDKSEINALVDI
-553 QMRKN
+553 QMRKK

-600 KKIDQNILNEIE
+600 KKIEQNILNEIE

-623 ELIENRDQNYDEAI
+623 ELIENRNQKYDEAI

-698 GPRASKFL
+698 GPGASKFL
-706 RDKNIEVKNISD
+706 RDKRTEVNNISD

-725 LVDSVKN
+725 LIDSVKN

-779 SSFVKSLCLNLSKI
+779 PSFVKSLCLNLSKI
-793 ISEHVIIL
+793 INEHIIIL
-801 VTESNNKYN
+801 VTDSNNKYN

-815 SNLLVESAGLS
+815 SNLLVESEGLS
-826 ASEII
+826 ASVII
-831 KTICGS
+831 KSICDS
-837 IGGGGG
+837 IDGGGG

-853 PNKVDI
+853 PNKADI
-859 VNVISKLKES
+859 VSVITKIKES

>member
-1 MKSSEIREKFIKF
+1 MKASEVREKFIKF

-20 SVVPSCSI
+20 SVVPSSSI

-138 TSKDDESFKIWS
+138 TSRDDESFKIWS

-190 EKAKTPGKNLVNMD
+190 EKAKTPGKTLVNMD

-324 GYTFLKIKRPFIYNL
+324 GYTFLKIKTPFIYNL
-339 VSVLSDQFE
+339 VNVLADQFE

-369 GSFLKTLSDGILR
+369 SSFLKTLSDGILR

-448 TEDWNILDDSNS
+448 TEDWNILDDSIS

-470 IKTKINKYRWVST
+470 IKTKINKYRLVST
-483 KDKKFVQVILKET
+483 KDKKFIQVILKET

-532 IHSIEAKD
+532 IHFIEAKD

-637 KDGVV
+637 KDGVI

-718 ILSSNTN
+718 ILSSKIN
-725 LVDSVKN
+725 LVDSIKN

-762 VEKIKS
+762 VEKINS

-793 ISEHVIIL
+793 ISEHIIIL

-831 KTICGS
+831 KTICDS

>member
-1 MKSSEIREKFIKF
+1 
-14 FKDKDH
+14 
-20 SVVPSCSI
+20 
-28 VAKNDPSLM
+28 
-37 FTNAGMNQFKSIF
+37 
-50 LGDKSNNSLKRVVN
+50 
-64 SQKCLRVSGKHN
+64 
-76 DLEEVGID
+76 
-84 HYHHTMFEMLG
+84 MLG

-138 TSKDDESFKIWS
+138 TSKDDEAFKIWS
-150 EIVEHEK
+150 EIIEHEK

-180 EIHIDLRSDS
+180 EIHIDLRPDS
-190 EKAKTPGKNLVNMD
+190 EKAKIPGKKLVNMD

-237 GMGFERLVRVIQK
+237 GMGFERLVRIIQK
-250 KDSNYDTD
+250 KESNYDTD
-258 IFMPLINTIEAES
+258 IFMPLINAIQDIS
-271 HKKYGS
+271 NKKYGS
-277 NKEVDKAMRVIAD
+277 NEEVDVAMRVIAD
-290 HVRAVSFCICD
+290 HVRAVSFCVCD

-324 GYTFLKIKRPFIYNL
+324 GYTFLKIKTPFIHNL
-339 VSVLSDQFE
+339 VNVISNQFQ
-348 DFFPELS
+348 DFFPELL
-355 KNKDFIKSIINEEE
+355 KNKEFIKSIIIEEE
-369 GSFLKTLSDGILR
+369 RSFLKTLSDGILR
-382 LDTITKDSKSKKV
+382 LDSITKDSKSTIV

-417 LKEKNITYDYDEYSR
+417 LKEKNITYDYDEYTL
-432 ELKKQKSRSRS
+432 ELEKQKSRSRS
-443 VIDLK
+443 VIDLQ

-460 SIFLGYDKVS
+460 SIFLGFDKVS
-470 IKTKINKYRWVST
+470 LKTKINKYRLVST
-483 KDKKFVQVILKET
+483 TNKKFIQVILNET

-507 DNGYLEFQNGVKFRV
+507 DNGYLEFQNGVKTRV
-522 FNTKKENDEI
+522 FNTKKENGEI
-532 IHSIEAKD
+532 IHFIEAKD
-540 FIANNEINAKIDI
+540 FIANSEINALVDI
-553 QMRKN
+553 QMRKK

-575 ILGSHVEQ
+575 ILGSHIEQ

-600 KKIDQNILNEIE
+600 KKIEQNILNEIE

-623 ELIENRDQNYDEAI
+623 ELIENRDQKYDEAI
-637 KDGVV
+637 KDGVL

-698 GPRASKFL
+698 GPGASKFL
-706 RDKNIEVKNISD
+706 RDKKTEVKNISD
-718 ILSSNTN
+718 ILSSSTN
-725 LVDSVKN
+725 LIDSIKN
-732 IKDQNTQIS
+732 MKDQNAQIS

-779 SSFVKSLCLNLSKI
+779 PSFVKSLCLNLSKI
-793 ISEHVIIL
+793 INEHIIIL
-801 VTESNNKYN
+801 VTDSNNKYN

-815 SNLLVESAGLS
+815 SNLLVESEGLS
-826 ASEII
+826 ASVII
-831 KTICGS
+831 KSICDS
-837 IGGGGG
+837 IDGAGG

-853 PNKVDI
+853 PNKTDI
-859 VNVISKLKES
+859 FSVITNIKKS

>member
-1 MKSSEIREKFIKF
+1 MKASEVREKFIMF

-20 SVVPSCSI
+20 SVVPSSNI

-50 LGDKSNNSLKRVVN
+50 LGDKSNNTLKRVVN

-76 DLEEVGID
+76 DLEEVGVD

-190 EKAKTPGKNLVNMD
+190 EKAKTPGKTLVNMD

-258 IFMPLINTIEAES
+258 IFMPLIIAIERMS
-271 HKKYGS
+271 DKKYGS
-277 NKEVDKAMRVIAD
+277 NEEVDVAMRVIAD

-324 GYTFLKIKRPFIYNL
+324 GYTFLKIKTPFIHNL
-339 VSVLSDQFE
+339 VNVISDQFE

-355 KNKDFIKSIINEEE
+355 KNKDFIKSIIIEEE
-369 GSFLKTLSDGILR
+369 SSFLKTLSDGILR
-382 LDTITKDSKSKKV
+382 LDTITKDSKSTKV

-404 DTYGFPADLTSLI
+404 DTYGFPSDLTSLI
-417 LKEKNITYDYDEYSR
+417 LSEKNITYDHNEYAR
-432 ELKKQKSRSRS
+432 ELEKQKSRSRS
-443 VIDLK
+443 VTDMQ
-448 TEDWNILDDSNS
+448 TEDWNILDNSNS

-470 IKTKINKYRWVST
+470 LKTKINKYRLVST
-483 KDKKFVQVILKET
+483 KNKKFVQVILNET

-507 DNGYLEFQNGVKFRV
+507 DRGYLESQNGVKIRV

-532 IHSIEAKD
+532 IHFVEAKD
-540 FIANNEINAKIDI
+540 FIDNTEINALVDI
-553 QMRKN
+553 QTRKK

-575 ILGSHVEQ
+575 ILGSHIEQ

-600 KKIDQNILNEIE
+600 KKIEQNILNEIE

-623 ELIENRDQNYDEAI
+623 DLIENRDHKYHEAI

-698 GPRASKFL
+698 GPGASKFL
-706 RDKNIEVKNISD
+706 RDKRTEVSNISD

-725 LVDSVKN
+725 LIDSVKN
-732 IKDQNTQIS
+732 IKYQNTQIS
-741 KDLKSSQMKL
+741 KDLKSTQIKL

-779 SSFVKSLCLNLSKI
+779 PSFVKSLCLNLSKI
-793 ISEHVIIL
+793 INEHIIIL
-801 VTESNNKYN
+801 VTDSNNKYN

-815 SNLLVESAGLS
+815 SNLLVESEGLS
-826 ASEII
+826 ASVII
-831 KTICGS
+831 KSICDS
-837 IGGGGG
+837 IDGAGG

-853 PNKVDI
+853 PNKADI
-859 VNVISKLKES
+859 VSVITKIKES

>member
-1 MKSSEIREKFIKF
+1 MKASEIREKFIKF

-20 SVVPSCSI
+20 SVVPSSAI

-50 LGDKSNNSLKRVVN
+50 LGDKSNNTLKRVVN

-76 DLEEVGID
+76 DLEEVGVD

-107 IKWSYELLTKT
+107 IKWSYELLTNT

-130 FEGDQNDK
+130 FQGDKKDK
-138 TSKDDESFKIWS
+138 TSRDDEAFKIWS
-150 EIVEHEK
+150 EIVGHEK

-190 EKAKTPGKNLVNMD
+190 EKAKIPGKNLVNTD

-222 SDGTLVELPE
+222 SNGTLIELPE

-258 IFMPLINTIEAES
+258 IFMPLITAIEGIS
-271 HKKYGS
+271 DKKYGS
-277 NKEVDKAMRVIAD
+277 NKEVDVAMRVIAD

-301 GQIPGNTGAGYVV
+301 GQIPGNIGAGYVV

-324 GYTFLKIKRPFIYNL
+324 GYTFLKIKTPFIHNL
-339 VSVLSDQFE
+339 VSILSDQFQ

-355 KNKDFIKSIINEEE
+355 KNKDFIKSIIIEEE
-369 GSFLKTLSDGILR
+369 SSFLKTLSDGILR
-382 LDTITKDSKSKKV
+382 LDSITKDSKSTMV

-404 DTYGFPADLTSLI
+404 DTYGFPSDLTSLI
-417 LKEKNITYDYDEYSR
+417 LREKNITYDHNEYAQ
-432 ELKKQKSRSRS
+432 ELEKQKSRSRS
-443 VIDLK
+443 VTDMQ
-448 TEDWNILDDSNS
+448 TEDWNILDNSNS
-460 SIFLGYDKVS
+460 STFLGYDKVS
-470 IKTKINKYRWVST
+470 LKTKINKYRSVST
-483 KDKKFVQVILKET
+483 KNKKFIQVVLNET

-507 DNGYLEFQNGVKFRV
+507 DTGYLESQNGVKIRV

-532 IHSIEAKD
+532 IHYVEAKD
-540 FIANNEINAKIDI
+540 FIDNAEINALVDI
-553 QMRKN
+553 HMRKKS
-558 CSSNHT
+558 SSNHT

-600 KKIDQNILNEIE
+600 KKIEQNILNEIE

-623 ELIENRDQNYDEAI
+623 ELIENRDQKYDEAI
-637 KDGVV
+637 KDGVL

-669 VQNTIQLRNFVIL
+669 VQNTIQLRNFVVL

-698 GPRASKFL
+698 GPGASKFL
-706 RDKNIEVKNISD
+706 RDKKTELKNISD

-725 LVDSVKN
+725 LIDSVKN
-732 IKDQNTQIS
+732 MKDQNTQIS

-779 SSFVKSLCLNLSKI
+779 PSFVKSLCLNLSKI
-793 ISEHVIIL
+793 INDHVIIL

-815 SNLLVESAGLS
+815 SNLLVKSAGLS
-826 ASEII
+826 ASVII
-831 KTICGS
+831 KSICES
-837 IGGGGG
+837 IDGGGG

-853 PNKVDI
+853 PNKADI
-859 VNVISKLKES
+859 VSVISRIKER

>member
-1 MKSSEIREKFIKF
+1 MKASEIREKFIKF

-20 SVVPSCSI
+20 SVVPSSSI

-180 EIHIDLRSDS
+180 EIHIDLRSDA
-190 EKAKTPGKNLVNMD
+190 EKAKTPGKTLVNMD

-222 SDGTLVELPE
+222 LDGTLVELPE

-277 NKEVDKAMRVIAD
+277 NKEVDVAMRVIAD

-339 VSVLSDQFE
+339 VNVLSDQFE

-382 LDTITKDSKSKKV
+382 LDTIIKDLKSKKV
-395 SGKVVFELY
+395 SGMVVFELY

-417 LKEKNITYDYDEYSR
+417 LKEKNITYDYDEYSQ

-470 IKTKINKYRWVST
+470 IKTKINKYRLVST
-483 KDKKFVQVILKET
+483 KDKKFIQVILKET

-507 DNGYLEFQNGVKFRV
+507 DNGYLEFQNGVKIRV

-532 IHSIEAKD
+532 VHFIDAKD

-553 QMRKN
+553 QMRKK

-706 RDKNIEVKNISD
+706 RDKSIEVKNISD

-793 ISEHVIIL
+793 LSEHVIIL

-831 KTICGS
+831 KTICDS